1 MSEETVS
8 ASGERAA
15 IGGYLPQF
23 DEFAWFVYL
32 NLINNKLEW
41 IRVADPKAEK
51 LDDIQYATH
60 SELHA
65 YQVKWTIAD
74 AIISFANFTELIPL
88 ITSSWKSLKT
98 NNPSKKV
105 IPHLITN
112 KPVSSHDSLKDK
124 DRDTKIGSFENFLT
138 EVWTKLK
145 SNQAVDAKWNPIIT
159 EFKKA
164 TKLDDNEFDEFVRV
178 FDFQHS
184 YERKRFSVEKAS
196 YSREDKDLI
205 DLSRFLWE
213 NVGSEERNVE
223 FSRGKIIQSI
233 GWSDRFKTVFNHELI
248 VDRQK
253 YQPIQSTIDL
263 LNSKL
268 TEYKSGYLFLQGSPG
283 SGKSTLLN
291 QWSKGLKTRI
301 VRYYAFDFVNPSS
314 HLNFHERGNATH
326 LFFDLVFQLKEAG
339 IYKRDILPY
348 KDLLFLK
355 DVFNEQLKFV
365 GEDFATSGQ
374 QTIII
379 IDGLDHVPREYKSTT
394 NSFLRELPL
403 PTSLPEGVFIILGS
417 QSYDL
422 DDIQQEIKTEFQKGD
437 RTIQIDSLKK
447 EEVYKYISNLNI
459 PVQLSDALK
468 LQIFEKSQ
476 GHPLYLSY
484 LIEKIIESD
493 SIDDTINTF
502 ETIEGSIDNYYRKIW
517 NPIQKEESLIHFLGL
532 IARINGLINLHFV
545 QEWGIDR
552 SVLKSFKE
560 KAKVLFNE
568 TENSL
573 SFFHNSFKQFL
584 LYNTSLN
591 YLTNKFDEEQ
601 NLKYHS
607 QLADYYFK
615 SKVEK
620 SWKQNHHLFRA
631 KQYDKF
637 VSEVTPDN
645 ITAQLL
651 DFRPVEEIKQ
661 DAKLGIEVARQTKNI
676 KTLIRYL
683 FSLAEIE
690 RRQFNI
696 DPASFTE
703 EYLLIG
709 KPDIARNYL
718 RTGNILHCSN
728 AYAFKASRL
737 FIQFGYKSESATLF
751 NLAYPEIITDSGITI
766 DDSHRYE
773 EIRDLLEEWIC
784 TAPYYETTENILSK
798 IENINFSEITRSN
811 RFEEKE
817 ADLHLRLIANLGY
830 ILIDQNK
837 WDDLKTVLEKIGTNE
852 SRERNTLFQLIQY
865 AIEQCLELNDNIR
878 ANEYL
883 SLLTTH
889 FTKKTAKPIGKIY
902 IADLVFKVTQNVD
915 ETLSWIDGIGQPLNL
930 AKDPLGYDE
939 SLDQF
944 IPLIKLNKLL
954 NLCRKGIAIT
964 SAIPSAI
971 KGSDEEVLVE
981 FERMLCLTTQI
992 LADGIIQNSTSGDVT
1007 KRVFPIVRFYYKD
1020 VSHRN
1025 SYWYKLTQAKGQY
1038 FDFLISA
1045 VSLHGT
1051 ENIEALGDH
1060 LFNEFID
1067 NPKYWSTSEQ
1077 RKIIKSLLNNGFNSE
1092 KAKKQLS
1099 SLESSMLE
1107 DRDIDGRVTECVAHS
1122 KVWLILG
1129 ELKIGEKWLKQAIQE
1144 SIGVG
1149 YRKDYQFSTWI
1160 EWLRKIN
1167 LKDPSKATERIKW
1180 FLSHLNH
1187 IKETTEGRAYWNA
1200 SEELLDVSYEHNLND
1215 GLEQTIWQLQNDLV
1229 DFKDSIILF
1238 IKHFV
1243 NRVKNE
1249 DEFRSIVQLY
1259 NGLYMLLA
1267 ESANDSLL
1275 KKILNKGHEILQEK
1289 FLKNYLPVIIS
1300 AINIK
1305 SYQENRHYLLSE
1317 IENFCLENGIIIN
1330 DYYSDFKV
1338 PEKNRKDDSSSS
1350 SNSLT
1355 LKVNHERIDENEVL
1369 KRVENFDDFKNIVQQ
1384 EDQANSYF
1392 NWSKVIDKI
1401 ASSLTSSQINEVANI
1416 VRIGSRKSDF
1426 YAKLSEVA
1434 FENGNSELAESLANK
1449 SLELSSSSGWVKFY
1463 DGGTRINAFNALR
1476 KINSALASAKAFEVF
1491 AHDITSGNYP
1501 SSYIEH
1507 LDDIAPLLSENYVEE
1522 DIWVEV
1528 FGYLQRLMSN
1538 SRPAENLPLFQSI
1551 EKPIS
1556 ETLVD
1561 YLLYLS
1567 KNPVS
1572 LIREESILLLAK
1584 FINQNNEYALAK
1596 LLNEGMDDYTSMDVI
1611 MTLREL
1617 NSPKIKEIKSI
1628 VESLALSK
1636 DYLLRENAKQILNE
1650 LGENIPGSKK
1660 IDLPSIYSLHLQ
1672 EPQRLE
1678 INKEVEIHY
1687 PNVDITNP
1695 RDLIR
1700 PFEFLIRVLSE
1711 ESGID
1716 ESNLIYR
1723 AYSIMKEIGNEK
1735 EWTVEYEKKLRN
1747 HLEAIYLKYSYPR
1760 PRVIT
1765 SRRAIMHVT
1774 NELIDSG
1781 TIDDEKLRDIFI
1793 SYDYAVS
1800 HFNEIE
1806 KPAFIQTIKE
1816 REFGGVG
1823 NDWLERI
1830 GESKRLDESIMGYS
1844 ENFKIIAEYSL
1855 VKNLD
1860 WGSPTEEYMYQ
1871 LAVNDKLDKSENYI
1885 FGSVFHQLSSN
1896 YHNISGGGHFI
1907 IVIRDHRFNRFDLKS
1922 NWIAINP
1929 ALARH
1934 LGWLPEPKKLF
1945 AWKNSKGELMAESI
1959 YWANGNIQMNPRK
1972 DAEVGEGWFVV
1983 VSEIAYKQI
1992 NSIEQ
1997 NLFLQ
2002 KKLVRTKYEDSNLMT
2017 TEFFRINRI

>member
-1 MSEETVS
+1 MNEERVS

-51 LDDIQYATH
+51 LDDIQYSTH

-74 AIISFANFTELIPL
+74 ANISFANFTELIPL
-88 ITSSWKSLKT
+88 ITSSWKNLKT
-98 NNPSKKV
+98 NNPTKKV

-112 KPVSSHDSLKDK
+112 KPVSSHDSLKDEN
-124 DRDTKIGSFENFLT
+124 TKIGSFDNFIA
-138 EVWTKLK
+138 EVWTNLK
-145 SNQAVDAKWNPIIT
+145 ANQAVTAKWNPIIT
-159 EFKKA
+159 EFKKS
-164 TKLDDNEFDEFVRV
+164 TNLDDTEFNEFVRV
-178 FDFQHS
+178 FDFQPN
-184 YERKRFSVEKAS
+184 YEQKKFSVSNTRYFK
-196 YSREDKDLI
+196 EDEDLQQI
-205 DLSRFLWE
+205 SRFIFE
-213 NVGSEERNVE
+213 KVASSERDVQFNRQE
-223 FSRGKIIQSI
+223 IIKEL
-233 GWSDRFKTVFNHELI
+233 GWINRFKTFFNHELI
-248 VDRQK
+248 VDRQR

-263 LNSKL
+263 LNTKL
-268 TEYKSGYLFLQGSPG
+268 TEHKSGYLFLQGGPG

-291 QWSKGLKTRI
+291 QWSKGLKAKI
-301 VRYYAFDFVNPSS
+301 IRYYAFDFVNPSS
-314 HLNFHERGNATH
+314 HLNFHDRGNATY

-348 KDLLFLK
+348 KDLFFLK
-355 DVFNEQLKFV
+355 EVFNEQLKAL
-365 GEDFATSGQ
+365 GDDFTISGQ
-374 QTIII
+374 TTIII
-379 IDGLDHVPREYKSTT
+379 IDGLDHVPREYKLTT
-394 NSFLRELPL
+394 DSFLRVLPL
-403 PTSLPEGVFIILGS
+403 PSSLPEGVLIILGS
-417 QSYDL
+417 QSYNL
-422 DDIQQEIKTEFQKGD
+422 EDIQQEIKTEFLQGD
-437 RTIQIDSLKK
+437 RTIQIHSLKK
-447 EEVYKYISNLNI
+447 EDVLKFVSNLNI
-459 PVQLSDALK
+459 SIQLNETQK
-468 LQIFEKSQ
+468 LQVFEKSQ

-493 SIDDTINTF
+493 LIDDTINSF
-502 ETIEGSIDNYYRKIW
+502 ETIDGSIETYYQKIW
-517 NPIQKEESLIHFLGL
+517 NPIQQEESLIHFLGL
-532 IARINGLINLHFV
+532 VARINGSINLQFV
-545 QEWGIDR
+545 QEWGIER

-560 KAKVLFNE
+560 KSKVLFNE
-568 TENSL
+568 TENLL

-591 YLTNKFDEEQ
+591 YLTNEFDQEE
-601 NLKYHS
+601 NFKYHS
-607 QLADYYFK
+607 QLADYYLK

-620 SWKQNHHLFRA
+620 SWKQNHHLFKA
-631 KQYDKF
+631 QDYDKF

-645 ITAQLL
+645 FTAQLL
-651 DFRPVEEIKQ
+651 DFRPVEEINQ
-661 DAKLGIEVARQTKNI
+661 DAKLGIEVARQTKDIN
-676 KTLIRYL
+676 TLVRYL

-690 RRQFNI
+690 RRQINI

-703 EYLLIG
+703 EYLIIG

-737 FIQFGYKSESATLF
+737 FNQFGYNSESATLF
-751 NLAYPEIITDSGITI
+751 NLAYPEIIADSGITI

-773 EIRDLLEEWIC
+773 EIRDSLEEWIY
-784 TAPYYETTENILSK
+784 TAPYFESTENILSK
-798 IENINFSEITRSN
+798 IENINFSENTRSN

-830 ILIDQNK
+830 SLIDQNK
-837 WDDLKTVLEKIGTNE
+837 WDELKTVLEKIGTSE
-852 SRERNTLFQLIQY
+852 PKERNTLFKLIQY

-883 SLLTTH
+883 SILISQ
-889 FTKKTAKPIGKIY
+889 FTKENAKPIGKIY

-915 ETLSWIDGIGQPLNL
+915 EALSWINGIEQPLNL
-930 AKDPLGYDE
+930 GKDPLGYDG

-944 IPLIKLNKLL
+944 IPLIKVNKLL
-954 NLCRKGIAIT
+954 NLSGKGVPIT

-971 KGSDEEVLVE
+971 KDSDEEVLVE
-981 FERMLCLTTQI
+981 FERMLCITTQI
-992 LADGIIQNSTSGDVT
+992 LADGILKNQISGDVT
-1007 KRVFPIVRFYYKD
+1007 KRAFPIIRFYCKD

-1025 SYWYKLTQAKGQY
+1025 SYWYKLKQAKGQY

-1045 VSLHGT
+1045 VSQHGT
-1051 ENIEALGDH
+1051 ENIESLGDY
-1060 LFNEFID
+1060 LFKEFAD

-1077 RKIIKSLLNNGFNSE
+1077 RKITESLLNNGFNSE
-1092 KAKKQLS
+1092 KAKKLLS

-1107 DRDIDGRVTECVAHS
+1107 DRDIDGRITECVAHS

-1149 YRKDYQFSTWI
+1149 YRKDYQFSAWI

-1167 LKDPSKATERIKW
+1167 LKDPSKAIERIKW

-1215 GLEQTIWQLQNDLV
+1215 GLEQTIWQLENDLI
-1229 DFKDSIILF
+1229 DFKDSITLF

-1249 DEFRSIVQLY
+1249 YEFRSIIQLY
-1259 NGLYMLLA
+1259 NGLYILLD
-1267 ESANDSLL
+1267 ESTNASLL
-1275 KKILNKGHEILQEK
+1275 KTILNKGHEILQEK
-1289 FLKNYLPVIIS
+1289 FLENYLPIIIS

-1305 SYQENRHYLLSE
+1305 SYEENRHFLLSE
-1317 IENFCLENGIIIN
+1317 IENFCSEKGIKIN

-1338 PEKNRKDDSSSS
+1338 PQKNRKDDSSSS

-1355 LKVNHERIDENEVL
+1355 LKENHERIDESEVIN
-1369 KRVENFDDFKNIVQQ
+1369 RVENFDDFKNIVQK

-1401 ASSLTSSQINEVANI
+1401 TSSRTSSQINEVSDI
-1416 VRIGSRKSDF
+1416 VRIGGRKSDF

-1434 FENGNSELAESLANK
+1434 FENGNSDLAESLANK
-1449 SLELSSSSGWVKFY
+1449 SLELSSESGWVKFY
-1463 DGGTRINAFNALR
+1463 DGGTRINAFHALR
-1476 KINSALASAKAFEVF
+1476 KVNSALASAKAFEVF
-1491 AHDITSGNYP
+1491 AHDISSGNYP

-1507 LDDIAPLLSENYVEE
+1507 LDDIVPLITENYVEGE
-1522 DIWVEV
+1522 IWVEV

-1538 SRPAENLPLFQSI
+1538 SRPAENLPLLQSI

-1584 FINQNNEYALAK
+1584 YINQNNDYALAQ
-1596 LLNEGMDDYTSMDVI
+1596 LLNGRINDYTSMDVI

-1617 NSPKIKEIKSI
+1617 NSSKIKEVKSI
-1628 VESLALSK
+1628 IQNLALSK
-1636 DYLLRENAKQILNE
+1636 DYLQRENAKQILNE
-1650 LGENIPGSKK
+1650 LGEDIPASKN
-1660 IDLPSIYSLHLQ
+1660 IDLPSVYSLHLP
-1672 EPQRLE
+1672 EPQTLE
-1678 INKEVEIHY
+1678 INKEVGPYY

-1700 PFEFLIRVLSE
+1700 PFEFLIRVLSK

-1723 AYSIMKEIGNEK
+1723 AYSIMKEIGNKE
-1735 EWTVEYEKKLRN
+1735 EWTEEYEKKLRN
-1747 HLEAIYLKYSYPR
+1747 HLEEISLKYSYPR
-1760 PRVIT
+1760 PRVIVA
-1765 SRRAIMHVT
+1765 RRAIMHVT

-1793 SYDYAVS
+1793 SHDYAVS
-1800 HFNEIE
+1800 HFNEME
-1806 KPAFIQTIKE
+1806 KPEFIQTIKE
-1816 REFGGVG
+1816 RDFGGVG
-1823 NDWLERI
+1823 NDWIERI
-1830 GESKRLDESIMGYS
+1830 GESKRLNESLLCYN
-1844 ENFKIIAEYSL
+1844 ETFKIIAEYNQ

-1860 WGSPTEEYMYQ
+1860 WGSPTQEYMYQ
-1871 LAVNDKLDKSENYI
+1871 LAVNDKLDRTENYI
-1885 FGSVFHQLSSN
+1885 FGSVFHHLSTN

-1907 IVIRDHRFNRFDLKS
+1907 IVIRDQRFDRFDIKS

-1934 LGWLPEPKKLF
+1934 LGWLPEPRKLF

-1983 VSEIAYKQI
+1983 VSETAYKQI

-1997 NLFLQ
+1997 KLFLQ
-2002 KKLVRTKYEDSNLMT
+2002 KKLVRTKYDNSILMT
-2017 TEFFRINRI
+2017 REIFNTDKI

>member
-1 MSEETVS
+1 MKEEFIS

-51 LDDIQYATH
+51 LDDIQYSTH

-65 YQVKWTIAD
+65 YQVKWTIAE
-74 AIISFANFTELIPL
+74 ANISFANFTELIPL
-88 ITSSWKSLKT
+88 ITSSWKNLKT
-98 NNPSKKV
+98 KNPSKKV

-112 KPVSSHDSLKDK
+112 KPVSSHDSLKDGK
-124 DRDTKIGSFENFLT
+124 TKTGSFENFIA
-138 EVWTKLK
+138 EVWTNLK
-145 SNQAVDAKWNPIIT
+145 TNQAVDAKWNPIIA
-159 EFKKA
+159 EFKKK
-164 TKLDDNEFDEFVRV
+164 TNLEDTVFEEFVRV
-178 FDFQHS
+178 FDFQPN
-184 YERKRFSVEKAS
+184 YEQKKFSVSNARYFK
-196 YSREDKDLI
+196 EDEDLQQI
-205 DLSRFLWE
+205 SRFIIE
-213 NVGSEERNVE
+213 KVASSERHVQFNRQE
-223 FSRGKIIQSI
+223 IIKEL
-233 GWSDRFKTVFNHELI
+233 GWTDRFKTSFNHELI
-248 VDRQK
+248 VDRQR

-263 LNSKL
+263 LNTKL
-268 TEYKSGYLFLQGSPG
+268 TEHKSGYLFLQGGPG

-314 HLNFHERGNATH
+314 HLNFHDRGNATY

-348 KDLLFLK
+348 KDLYFLK
-355 DVFNEQLKFV
+355 EVFNEQLQAV
-365 GEDFATSGQ
+365 GDDFATSGQ
-374 QTIII
+374 TTIII
-379 IDGLDHVPREYKSTT
+379 IDGLDHVPREYKLTT
-394 NSFLRELPL
+394 DSFLRALPL
-403 PTSLPEGVFIILGS
+403 PSSLPEGVFIILGS
-417 QSYDL
+417 QSYNL

-447 EEVYKYISNLNI
+447 EEVYKYISNLNVSI
-459 PVQLSDALK
+459 QLSDTQQ

-493 SIDDTINTF
+493 LVDDTINSF
-502 ETIEGSIDNYYRKIW
+502 ETIDGSIETYYQKIW
-517 NPIQKEESLIHFLGL
+517 NPIQQEESLIRFLGL
-532 IARINGLINLHFV
+532 IARINGSINLQFV

-568 TENSL
+568 TQNSL
-573 SFFHNSFKQFL
+573 SFFHNSFKQFIL
-584 LYNTSLN
+584 SHTSLN
-591 YLTNKFDEEQ
+591 YLTDEFDQEE

-607 QLADYYFK
+607 QLANYYLK

-631 KQYDKF
+631 KEYDNF
-637 VSEVTPDN
+637 ISEVTPEN
-645 ITAQLL
+645 FTAQLL

-661 DAKLGIEVARQTKNI
+661 DAKLGIEVARQTKDI
-676 KTLIRYL
+676 STLVRYL

-690 RRQFNI
+690 KREYNI
-696 DPASFTE
+696 DPATFTE
-703 EYLLIG
+703 TYLLIG

-718 RTGNILHCSN
+718 RTGNVLHCSN
-728 AYAFKASRL
+728 TYAFKASRL
-737 FIQFGYKSESATLF
+737 FIQFGHNSEGATLF

-773 EIRDLLEEWIC
+773 EIRDTLEEWIY
-784 TAPYYETTENILSK
+784 TAPYFETTENILSK
-798 IENINFSEITRSN
+798 IDNIEFSENTSSN

-830 ILIDQNK
+830 SLIDQNK
-837 WDDLKTVLEKIGTNE
+837 WDDLKTVLERIGTTE
-852 SRERNTLFQLIQY
+852 SNERNTLFQLIQY
-865 AIEQCLELNDNIR
+865 TIEQCLDLNENSR

-883 SLLTTH
+883 SNLTNH
-889 FTKKTAKPIGKIY
+889 FTKEKTKPIGKIY
-902 IADLVFKVTQNVD
+902 IADLVFKVTRNID
-915 ETLSWIDGIGQPLNL
+915 EALSWIDGIEQPLNID
-930 AKDPLGYDE
+930 KNRMDYDG
-939 SLDQF
+939 SLEPF
-944 IPLIKLNKLL
+944 VPLIKLNKLL
-954 NLCRKGIAIT
+954 NLCGKGIFIT

-981 FERMLCLTTQI
+981 FERMLCLTAQI
-992 LADGIIQNSTSGDVT
+992 LTDRNTSADIT
-1007 KRVFPIVRFYYKD
+1007 KRAIPIIRFYYKD

-1025 SYWYKLTQAKGQY
+1025 RYWYKLTQTKGKY

-1045 VSLHGT
+1045 VSEHGI
-1051 ENIEALGDH
+1051 ENIEALGEY
-1060 LFNEFID
+1060 LFNEFSV
-1067 NPKYWSTSEQ
+1067 NSKYWSTSDQ
-1077 RKIIKSLLNNGFNSE
+1077 RKIIESLINNGFNSN
-1092 KAKKQLS
+1092 KAKTQMS
-1099 SLESSMLE
+1099 SIESSMLE
-1107 DRDIDGRVTECVAHS
+1107 NRDIDGRVTECVAHS
-1122 KVWLILG
+1122 KVWLILK
-1129 ELKIGEKWLKQAIQE
+1129 EFEIGKKWLKQAIQE

-1187 IKETTEGRAYWNA
+1187 IKETTERAYWNA

-1215 GLEQTIWQLQNDLV
+1215 GLEQTIWQLENDLV
-1229 DFKDSIILF
+1229 DFKDSIALF
-1238 IKHFV
+1238 VKYFV

-1259 NGLYMLLA
+1259 NGLYLLLA
-1267 ESANDSLL
+1267 ESANASLL
-1275 KKILNKGHEILQEK
+1275 KEILNKGHEILQEHFIEK
-1289 FLKNYLPVIIS
+1289 YLPAIIS
-1300 AINIK
+1300 SINIK
-1305 SYQENRHYLLSE
+1305 SYEENRHYLLSE
-1317 IENFCLENGIIIN
+1317 IENFCSGNEIKIN

-1355 LKVNHERIDENEVL
+1355 LKESHDRIEESEVL
-1369 KRVENFDDFKNIVQQ
+1369 KRVENFDDFKKIVEE
-1384 EDQANSYF
+1384 EDQTNSYF

-1401 ASSLTSSQINEVANI
+1401 APSLTSLQINEVANI
-1416 VRIGSRKSDF
+1416 LRIGSRKSDF

-1434 FENGNSELAESLANK
+1434 FEIGDRELAESLANK
-1449 SLELSSSSGWVKFY
+1449 SLELSSGSGWIKYY
-1463 DGGTRINAFNALR
+1463 DGGTRINAFNAL
-1476 KINSALASAKAFEVF
+1476 KKVNSVLASAKAFEVF
-1491 AHDITSGNYP
+1491 AHDISSGNYP
-1501 SSYIEH
+1501 ASYIEH
-1507 LDDIAPLLSENYVEE
+1507 LDDIVPLLTENYVEE
-1522 DIWVEV
+1522 EIWVEV

-1538 SRPAENLPLFQSI
+1538 SKPAENLPLLQSI

-1567 KNPVS
+1567 ENSVS

-1584 FINQNNEYALAK
+1584 CLNQNNDYALAQ
-1596 LLNEGMDDYTSMDVI
+1596 LLSGKMNDYTSMDVI

-1617 NSPKIKEIKSI
+1617 NSAKIKEVKSI
-1628 VESLALSK
+1628 AQNLALSR
-1636 DYLLRENAKQILNE
+1636 DYLIQENAKQILNE
-1650 LGENIPGSKK
+1650 LGEDIPVSKNIA
-1660 IDLPSIYSLHLQ
+1660 LPSVYSLHLPR
-1672 EPQRLE
+1672 PQTLE
-1678 INKEVEIHY
+1678 FNKEVDPYY

-1700 PFEFLIRVLSE
+1700 PFEFLIRVLSK
-1711 ESGID
+1711 ESGIE

-1723 AYSIMKEIGNEK
+1723 AYSIMKEIGNKE
-1735 EWTVEYEKKLRN
+1735 EWTVEYEQKLRN
-1747 HLEAIYLKYSYPR
+1747 HLEEISLNYSYPR
-1760 PRVIT
+1760 PRVIV
-1765 SRRAIMHVT
+1765 SRRAIMYVA
-1774 NELIDSG
+1774 NELIHSG
-1781 TIDDEKLRDIFI
+1781 TIDDVKLRDIFT
-1793 SYDYAVS
+1793 SHDYAVS

-1806 KPAFIQTIKE
+1806 KPEFIQTIKE
-1816 REFGGVG
+1816 RDFGGVG
-1823 NDWLERI
+1823 NDWLDKI
-1830 GESKRLDESIMGYS
+1830 DESKRLSESLLSYN
-1844 ENFKIIAEYSL
+1844 ENFKIIAEYNL

-1860 WGSPTEEYMYQ
+1860 WGSPSEEYMYQ
-1871 LAVNDKLDKSENYI
+1871 VAVNDKLDKKENYI

-1896 YHNISGGGHFI
+1896 YHNIIGGGHFI
-1907 IVIRDHRFNRFDLKS
+1907 IVIRDHRFDRFDIKS

-1929 ALARH
+1929 ALAMH
-1934 LGWLPEPKKLF
+1934 LNWIPEPTKLF
-1945 AWKNSKGELMAESI
+1945 AWKNSKGELMAKSI
-1959 YWANGNIQMNPRK
+1959 YWSNGNIQMNPRK

-1983 VSEIAYKQI
+1983 VSESAFQEI
-1992 NSIEQ
+1992 NLIEQ

-2002 KKLVRTKYEDSNLMT
+2002 KKLVRTKYEDSTLLTKEIFNVDKIQL
-2017 TEFFRINRI
+2017 

>member
-1 MSEETVS
+1 MSQSTVS
-8 ASGERAA
+8 ATGERAA

-32 NLINNKLEW
+32 NLINEKLEW
-41 IRVADPKAEK
+41 IRISDPIAEK
-51 LDDIQYATH
+51 LDDIQYLTT

-74 AIISFANFTELIPL
+74 ATMSFANFIELIPL

-98 NNPSKKV
+98 NNPNKKV

-112 KPVSSHDSLKDK
+112 KPVSSHDSLKD
-124 DRDTKIGSFENFLT
+124 RDTKIGSFENFLA

-145 SNQAVDAKWNPIIT
+145 SNRVVDAKWNPIIA
-159 EFKKA
+159 EFKKVA
-164 TKLDDNEFDEFVRV
+164 KLNNNEFDEFVRV
-178 FDFQHS
+178 FDFRPN
-184 YERKRFSVEKAS
+184 YEQKKFSVNNTRFSK
-196 YSREDKDLI
+196 EDEDLQQI
-205 DLSRFLWE
+205 SRFIIE
-213 NVGSEERNVE
+213 KVASPEISIQ
-223 FSRGKIIQSI
+223 FSRQEIIKEL
-233 GWSDRFKTVFNHELI
+233 GWAERFKTVFNHELI
-248 VDRQK
+248 VDRQR

-268 TEYKSGYLFLQGSPG
+268 TEYRSGYLFLQGSPG

-291 QWSKGLKTRI
+291 QWSKGLKKRI

-422 DDIQQEIKTEFQKGD
+422 DDIQHEIKIEFQKGD
-437 RTIQIDSLKK
+437 RTIPIDSLKK
-447 EEVYKYISNLNI
+447 EEVYKYISNLNVSI
-459 PVQLSDALK
+459 QLSDAQK
-468 LQIFEKSQ
+468 LLVFEKSQ

-484 LIEKIIESD
+484 LIEKIVESD

-502 ETIEGSIDNYYRKIW
+502 ETIDGSIDTYYRKIW
-517 NPIQKEESLIHFLGL
+517 NPIQQEENLIHFLGL
-532 IARINGLINLHFV
+532 IVRINGSINIQFV
-545 QEWGIDR
+545 QEWGIER

-560 KAKVLFNE
+560 NAKVLFNE
-568 TENSL
+568 TKNTL
-573 SFFHNSFKQFL
+573 AFFHNSFKQFL
-584 LYNTSLN
+584 LYHTSLN
-591 YLTNKFDEEQ
+591 YLTNEFDQEE

-607 QLADYYFK
+607 QLADFYLK

-620 SWKQNHHLFRA
+620 SWKQNHHLFQA
-631 KQYDKF
+631 QQYDKF

-645 ITAQLL
+645 FTAQLL

-661 DAKLGIEVARQTKNI
+661 DAKLGIEVARQTKDINI
-676 KTLIRYL
+676 LIRYL

-703 EYLLIG
+703 EYLIIG

-728 AYAFKASRL
+728 AYAFKASSL
-737 FIQFGYKSESATLF
+737 FIQFGFNSESATLF
-751 NLAYPEIITDSGITI
+751 NLAYPEIIDDSGITI
-766 DDSHRYE
+766 DDSHRYV
-773 EIRDLLEEWIC
+773 EIRDSLEKWIY
-784 TAPYYETTENILSK
+784 TAPYFESTENILSK
-798 IENINFSEITRSN
+798 IENINFSENTRSN

-817 ADLHLRLIANLGY
+817 ADLHLCLIANLGY
-830 ILIDQNK
+830 SLIDQNK
-837 WDDLKTVLEKIGTNE
+837 WDELKTVLEKIGTNE
-852 SRERNTLFQLIQY
+852 SRGRNALFQLIQY

-883 SLLTTH
+883 SFLTTH

-930 AKDPLGYDE
+930 GKDSLGYDG

-954 NLCRKGIAIT
+954 NLSGKGVSIT

-971 KGSDEEVLVE
+971 KDSDEEVLVE
-981 FERMLCLTTQI
+981 FERMLCITTQI
-992 LADGIIQNSTSGDVT
+992 LADGIVKNQISGDVT
-1007 KRVFPIVRFYYKD
+1007 KRAFPIIRFYYKD

-1045 VSLHGT
+1045 VSQHGI
-1051 ENIEALGDH
+1051 ENIEALGDL
-1060 LFNEFID
+1060 LFKEFAAK
-1067 NPKYWSTSEQ
+1067 PKYWSTSEQ

-1092 KAKKQLS
+1092 KAKKLLS
-1099 SLESSMLE
+1099 SLETSMLE
-1107 DRDIDGRVTECVAHS
+1107 DRDIDGRVSECVAHS

-1129 ELKIGEKWLKQAIQE
+1129 ELEIGEKWLKQAIQE
-1144 SIGVG
+1144 TIGVG

-1180 FLSHLNH
+1180 FLSHLQH
-1187 IKETTEGRAYWNA
+1187 IKETTEGKAYWYA
-1200 SEELLDVSYEHNLND
+1200 SEELLDVSFEHNFSD
-1215 GLEQTIWQLQNDLV
+1215 GLEQTIWQLENDLI
-1229 DFKDSIILF
+1229 DFKDSITLF

-1243 NRVKNE
+1243 NRVKDE
-1249 DEFRSIVQLY
+1249 DEFRSIIQLY
-1259 NGLYMLLA
+1259 NGLYLLLT
-1267 ESANDSLL
+1267 ESANASLL
-1275 KKILNKGHEILQEK
+1275 KAILNKGYEILLEK
-1289 FLKNYLPVIIS
+1289 LFDNYLPVIIS

-1305 SYQENRHYLLSE
+1305 SYEENRHFLLSE
-1317 IENFCLENGIIIN
+1317 IENFCSKNGIKIN
-1330 DYYSDFKV
+1330 DYYSDFSV
-1338 PEKNRKDDSSSS
+1338 PEKNRKDNSSSL

-1355 LKVNHERIDENEVL
+1355 LKESHERIDESEVL
-1369 KRVENFDDFKNIVQQ
+1369 KRVENFDDFKKILQQ
-1384 EDQANSYF
+1384 EDQGNSYF
-1392 NWSKVIDKI
+1392 NWAKVIDKI
-1401 ASSLTSSQINEVANI
+1401 ASSLTSSQIYELSNTVS
-1416 VRIGSRKSDF
+1416 VGGRKSDF

-1434 FENGNSELAESLANK
+1434 IEIGNCDLAESLANK
-1449 SLELSSSSGWVKFY
+1449 SLELSSESGWVKFY
-1463 DGGTRINAFNALR
+1463 DGGTRINAFNAL
-1476 KINSALASAKAFEVF
+1476 KKVNSALASSKAFEVF
-1491 AHDITSGNYP
+1491 AHDISSGNYP

-1507 LDDIAPLLSENYVEE
+1507 LDDIAPLLTENYVEE
-1522 DIWVEV
+1522 DVWVEV

-1538 SRPAENLPLFQSI
+1538 SRPAENLPLLKSI

-1556 ETLVD
+1556 ESLVD

-1584 FINQNNEYALAK
+1584 YINQNNDYVLAQILK
-1596 LLNEGMDDYTSMDVI
+1596 GRMDDYISMDVI
-1611 MTLREL
+1611 ISLREL
-1617 NSPKIKEIKSI
+1617 NSSKIKDVKSI
-1628 VESLALSK
+1628 IQNLALSK
-1636 DYLLRENAKQILNE
+1636 DYLLRKSAKQILNE
-1650 LGENIPGSKK
+1650 LGECIPASTN
-1660 IDLPSIYSLHLQ
+1660 IDLPSVYSLHLP
-1672 EPQRLE
+1672 EPQTLE
-1678 INKEVEIHY
+1678 INKEVDHYY
-1687 PNVDITNP
+1687 PNVDINNP
-1695 RDLIR
+1695 NDLIS
-1700 PFEFLIRVLSE
+1700 PFKYLISILSK
-1711 ESGID
+1711 ESGIP

-1723 AYSIMKEIGNEK
+1723 VYSIMQEIGNK
-1735 EWTVEYEKKLRN
+1735 DEWTVEYEKKLRN
-1747 HLEAIYLKYSYPR
+1747 HLEEIYLKYSYPR

-1765 SRRAIMHVT
+1765 SRRAIMHVI
-1774 NELIDSG
+1774 NELIDSN
-1781 TIDDEKLRDIFI
+1781 TIDDANLQDIFI
-1793 SYDYAVS
+1793 SQDYAVS
-1800 HFNEIE
+1800 HFIEIE
-1806 KPAFIQTIKE
+1806 KPNFIQTIKE
-1816 REFGGVG
+1816 SEFGGVG
-1823 NDWLERI
+1823 NNWLDRI
-1830 GESKRLDESIMGYS
+1830 DESKRLFESLLSY
-1844 ENFKIIAEYSL
+1844 NKTFKIIAEYSQ

-1860 WGSPTEEYMYQ
+1860 WGSPTEEYMCQ
-1871 LAVNDKLDKSENYI
+1871 LAVNDKLDKSENYV

-1896 YHNISGGGHFI
+1896 YHNISVDGHFI
-1907 IVIRDHRFNRFDLKS
+1907 IVLRDHRFNRFDIKS
-1922 NWIAINP
+1922 KWIAINP
-1929 ALARH
+1929 VLARY
-1934 LGWLPEPKKLF
+1934 LGWIPDQTKLF
-1945 AWKNSKGELMAESI
+1945 AWKNSKDELMAESI
-1959 YWANGNIQMNPRK
+1959 YWSNGNIQMTPRK
-1972 DAEVGEGWFVV
+1972 DSEVGEGWFVV
-1983 VSEIAYKQI
+1983 VSEAAYSQI
-1992 NSIEQ
+1992 NLLSQ

-2002 KKLVRTKYEDSNLMT
+2002 KKLVRTKYEDSKLKT
-2017 TEFFRINRI
+2017 TEITQINKL

>member
-32 NLINNKLEW
+32 NLINEKLEW
-41 IRVADPKAEK
+41 IRVSDPKAEK
-51 LDDIQYATH
+51 LDDIQYSTH

-74 AIISFANFTELIPL
+74 ANISFANFIQLIPL
-88 ITSSWKSLKT
+88 ITSSWKSLKG
-98 NNPSKKV
+98 NNQSKKV

-112 KPVSSHDSLKDK
+112 KPVSSHDSLKDGS
-124 DRDTKIGSFENFLT
+124 TKIGSFENFIN

-145 SNQAVDAKWNPIIT
+145 SNQPIDAKWNPIIT
-159 EFKKA
+159 EFQKA
-164 TKLDDNEFDEFVRV
+164 TNLDDTEFDEFIRV

-213 NVGSEERNVE
+213 QAGSEERNVE
-223 FSRGKIIQSI
+223 FSRGKVIQSI
-233 GWSDRFKTVFNHELI
+233 GWTDRFKTFFNHELI
-248 VDRQK
+248 VDRQR

-268 TEYKSGYLFLQGSPG
+268 AEHKSGYLFLQGSPG

-314 HLNFHERGNATH
+314 HLNFYERGNATH

-348 KDLLFLK
+348 RDLLFLK
-355 DVFNEQLKFV
+355 DVFKEQLKAVGDEFV
-365 GEDFATSGQ
+365 TSGQ

-379 IDGLDHVPREYKSTT
+379 IDGLDHVPREYKLTT
-394 NSFLRELPL
+394 DSFLRALPL
-403 PTSLPEGVFIILGS
+403 PASLPEGVFIILGS

-447 EEVYKYISNLNI
+447 EEVYKYISNLNVSI
-459 PVQLSDALK
+459 QLNDAQK

-493 SIDDTINTF
+493 SVDDTINSF
-502 ETIEGSIDNYYRKIW
+502 ETIDGSIETYYQKIW
-517 NPIQKEESLIHFLGL
+517 NPIQQEEKLIHFLGL
-532 IARINGLINLHFV
+532 IARINGSINIQFV
-545 QEWGIDR
+545 QEWGIER

-568 TENSL
+568 TENYL

-584 LYNTSLN
+584 LYHTALN
-591 YLTNKFDEEQ
+591 YLTNEFDQEE
-601 NLKYHS
+601 NLKYHI
-607 QLADYYFK
+607 QLADYYLK

-620 SWKQNHHLFRA
+620 SWKQNHHLFQA

-637 VSEVTPDN
+637 VSEVTPD
-645 ITAQLL
+645 IFTAQLL

-661 DAKLGIEVARQTKNI
+661 DAKLGIEVARQTKDIN
-676 KTLIRYL
+676 TLVRYL

-703 EYLLIG
+703 EYLVIG

-737 FIQFGYKSESATLF
+737 FIQFGYNSEGATLF

-766 DDSHRYE
+766 DDTHRYE
-773 EIRDLLEEWIC
+773 EIRDTLEEWIY
-784 TAPYYETTENILSK
+784 ASPHFETTENILLK
-798 IENINFSEITRSN
+798 IENIIFSENTRSN

-817 ADLHLRLIANLGY
+817 ADLQLRLIANLGY
-830 ILIDQNK
+830 SLIDQNK
-837 WDDLKTVLEKIGTNE
+837 WDDLKTLLEKIGTTE
-852 SRERNTLFQLIQY
+852 PKDRNTLFHLIQY
-865 AIEQCLELNDNIR
+865 AIQQCLELNDNSR

-883 SLLTTH
+883 SILTNH
-889 FTKKTAKPIGKIY
+889 FTKEESKPISKIY

-915 ETLSWIDGIGQPLNL
+915 ETLNWIDGIEQPLNID
-930 AKDPLGYDE
+930 KHRMDYDG
-939 SLDQF
+939 SLDPF

-954 NLCRKGIAIT
+954 NLCGKGVAIT
-964 SAIPSAI
+964 SAIPSAV

-981 FERMLCLTTQI
+981 FQRMLCLTTQI
-992 LADGIIQNSTSGDVT
+992 LTYRNTFGDVT
-1007 KRVFPIVRFYYKD
+1007 KRALPILRFYYKD

-1025 SYWYKLTQAKGQY
+1025 SYWYKLTQAKGKY

-1045 VSLHGT
+1045 VSQHDTDNL
-1051 ENIEALGDH
+1051 EALGDYF
-1060 LFNEFID
+1060 FNEFAV
-1067 NPKYWSTSEQ
+1067 NCKYWSSSDQ
-1077 RKIIKSLLNNGFNSE
+1077 RKIIESLINNGFNSD
-1092 KAKKQLS
+1092 KAKAQLLG
-1099 SLESSMLE
+1099 LEVSMLE
-1107 DRDIDGRVTECVAHS
+1107 NRDIDGRVAECFAHS
-1122 KVWLILG
+1122 KVWFILG
-1129 ELKIGEKWLKQAIQE
+1129 ELEIGEKWLKQAIQE

-1160 EWLRKIN
+1160 EWVRKIN

-1187 IKETTEGRAYWNA
+1187 IKETTEGKAYWHA
-1200 SEELLDVSYEHNLND
+1200 SEELLDVSYEHNLNN
-1215 GLEQTIWQLQNDLV
+1215 GLEQTIWQLENNLV
-1229 DFKDSIILF
+1229 DFTDSITLLV
-1238 IKHFV
+1238 KHFV
-1243 NRVKNE
+1243 NRSKNE

-1259 NGLYMLLA
+1259 TGMYMLLA
-1267 ESANDSLL
+1267 ESANTSLL
-1275 KKILNKGHEILQEK
+1275 KTILKKGYEILQEV
-1289 FLKNYLPVIIS
+1289 FLVNYLPAIIS
-1300 AINIK
+1300 SITTK
-1305 SYQENRHYLLSE
+1305 TYEENRYNLLSE
-1317 IENFCLENGIIIN
+1317 IETFCSENGIRIN
-1330 DYYSDFKV
+1330 NYYTGFKV
-1338 PEKNRKDDSSSS
+1338 PEKSRKDDSSSS
-1350 SNSLT
+1350 TNSLI
-1355 LKVNHERIDENEVL
+1355 LKQNHERIDESEVL

-1392 NWSKVIDKI
+1392 NWSNVIDKI
-1401 ASSLTSSQINEVANI
+1401 ASSLTSLQINEVANI

-1426 YAKLSEVA
+1426 YAKLSKVA
-1434 FENGNSELAESLANK
+1434 FENGHSELAESLANK
-1449 SLELSSSSGWVKFY
+1449 SLEFSSSSGWVKFY
-1463 DGGTRINAFNALR
+1463 DGGTRIHAFNALR
-1476 KINSALASAKAFEVF
+1476 KINPALASARAFEVF
-1491 AHDITSGNYP
+1491 AHDISSSNYP
-1501 SSYIEH
+1501 SSFIEH
-1507 LDDIAPLLSENYVEE
+1507 LDDIVPLLTENYVEE
-1522 DIWVEV
+1522 EIWVEV

-1538 SRPAENLPLFQSI
+1538 SKPAEDLPLLQSI

-1584 FINQNNEYALAK
+1584 YIDQNNYYALAQ
-1596 LLNEGMDDYTSMDVI
+1596 LLNRRMNDYTSMDVI

-1617 NSPKIKEIKSI
+1617 NSPKIKEVKSI
-1628 VESLALSK
+1628 VQNVALSK
-1636 DYLLRENAKQILNE
+1636 DYLLRENAKQILND
-1650 LGENIPGSKK
+1650 LGEDIPASK
-1660 IDLPSIYSLHLQ
+1660 IFDLPIVYSLHLP
-1672 EPQRLE
+1672 EPQTLE
-1678 INKEVEIHY
+1678 INKEVDPYY
-1687 PNVDITNP
+1687 PNINLNNP
-1695 RDLIR
+1695 KDLIR

-1723 AYSIMKEIGNEK
+1723 VYSIMKEIGNKE

-1747 HLEAIYLKYSYPR
+1747 HLEEISLKYSYLR
-1760 PRVIT
+1760 PRVIVA
-1765 SRRAIMHVT
+1765 RRAIMHIT
-1774 NELIDSG
+1774 NELMDSG
-1781 TIDDEKLRDIFI
+1781 TIDDEKLQNIFI
-1793 SYDYAVS
+1793 SHDYTVS

-1806 KPAFIQTIKE
+1806 KPEFIQKIEE
-1816 REFGGVG
+1816 RDFGGVG

-1830 GESKRLDESIMGYS
+1830 GESKRLNESLLSYNES
-1844 ENFKIIAEYSL
+1844 FKIIAEYNQ

-1896 YHNISGGGHFI
+1896 YHNISRGGHFI
-1907 IVIRDHRFNRFDLKS
+1907 IVIRDHRFDRFDLKS

-1929 ALARH
+1929 TLARH

-1945 AWKNSKGELMAESI
+1945 AWKNSKGELMTESI

-2017 TEFFRINRI
+2017 TEFFKINRI

>member
-1 MSEETVS
+1 MNEDKVS

-32 NLINNKLEW
+32 NLINNELEW

-51 LDDIQYATH
+51 LDDIQYSTH

-74 AIISFANFTELIPL
+74 ANISFANFIELIPL
-88 ITSSWKSLKT
+88 ISGSWKTLKT

-112 KPVSSHDSLKDK
+112 KTVSSHDSLKVG
-124 DRDTKIGSFENFLT
+124 DTKIGSFETFLT
-138 EVWTKLK
+138 EVWNKLQ
-145 SNQAVDAKWNPIIT
+145 SNQKVEAKWNPIIA
-159 EFKKA
+159 ELKKT
-164 TKLDDNEFDEFVRV
+164 TKLGDSDFDEFVRV
-178 FDFQHS
+178 FDFQYS
-184 YERKRFSVEKAS
+184 YERRRFSVEKAF
-196 YSREDKDLI
+196 YSTEDRDLI

-213 NVGSEERNVE
+213 QAGGEERNVE
-223 FSRGKIIQSI
+223 FSRGSLIDKI
-233 GWSDRFKTVFNHELI
+233 GWRDRFKTVFNHELI
-248 VDRQK
+248 VDRQR

-268 TEYKSGYLFLQGSPG
+268 AEHKSGYLFLKGSPG

-291 QWSKGLKTRI
+291 QWSKGLKARI

-314 HLNFHERGNATH
+314 DRNFYERGNATH
-326 LFFDLVFQLKEAG
+326 LFFDLVFQLKDAG

-348 KDLLFLK
+348 KDILFLK
-355 DVFNEQLKFV
+355 EVFKEQLKAV
-365 GEDFATSGQ
+365 GDEFAASGQ
-374 QTIII
+374 TTIII
-379 IDGLDHVPREYKSTT
+379 IDGLDHVPREYKLTAD
-394 NSFLRELPL
+394 SFLRSLPL
-403 PTSLPEGVFIILGS
+403 PASIPEGVFIILGS

-422 DDIQQEIKTEFQKGD
+422 DDIQQEIKTEFQIGD

-447 EEVYKYISNLNI
+447 EEVYKYISNLNVSI
-459 PVQLSDALK
+459 QLSDTQK
-468 LQIFEKSQ
+468 LQVFEKSQ

-493 SIDDTINTF
+493 SIDDTINSF
-502 ETIEGSIDNYYRKIW
+502 ETIDGSIETYYQKIW
-517 NPIQKEESLIHFLGL
+517 NPIQQEGSLIHFLGL
-532 IARINGLINLHFV
+532 IARINGSINLQFV

-584 LYNTSLN
+584 LSHTSLN
-591 YLTNKFDEEQ
+591 YLTTEFDQEET
-601 NLKYHS
+601 LKYHS
-607 QLADYYFK
+607 QLADYYLK
-615 SKVEK
+615 SKIEK

-645 ITAQLL
+645 FTTQLL

-661 DAKLGIEVARQTKNI
+661 DAKLGIEVARQTKDVS
-676 KTLIRYL
+676 TLVKYL

-690 RRQFNI
+690 RREFNI

-703 EYLLIG
+703 KYLVIG

-718 RTGNILHCSN
+718 RTGNVLHCGN

-737 FIQFGYKSESATLF
+737 FIQFGHNSEGATLF

-773 EIRDLLEEWIC
+773 EIRDTLEEWIY
-784 TAPYYETTENILSK
+784 TAPYFETTENILSK
-798 IENINFSEITRSN
+798 IENIEFSENTRSN

-817 ADLHLRLIANLGY
+817 EDLHLRLIANLGY
-830 ILIDQNK
+830 SLIDQNK
-837 WDDLKTVLEKIGTNE
+837 WDDVKTVLEKIGKTKP
-852 SRERNTLFQLIQY
+852 RERNTLFQLIQY
-865 AIEQCLELNDNIR
+865 AIEQCLELNDNSR

-883 SLLTTH
+883 SILTNH
-889 FTKKTAKPIGKIY
+889 FTKEESKPIGKIY
-902 IADLVFKVTQNVD
+902 IADLVFKVTQNID
-915 ETLSWIDGIGQPLNL
+915 ETLSWIDGIEQPLNID
-930 AKDPLGYDE
+930 KNRMDYDG
-939 SLDQF
+939 SLEPF

-954 NLCRKGIAIT
+954 NLCGKGIAIT

-971 KGSDEEVLVE
+971 KGSEEEVLVE
-981 FERMLCLTTQI
+981 FERMLCITTQI
-992 LADGIIQNSTSGDVT
+992 LADGILKNQASGDVT
-1007 KRVFPIVRFYYKD
+1007 KRTFPIVRFYYKN

-1025 SYWYKLTQAKGQY
+1025 SYWYKLKQAKEKY

-1045 VSLHGT
+1045 VSKHGI
-1051 ENIEALGDH
+1051 ENLEALGDY
-1060 LFNEFID
+1060 LFNQFSDKPE
-1067 NPKYWSTSEQ
+1067 YWNTSDQ
-1077 RKIIKSLLNNGFNSE
+1077 RKIIESLLNNGFNSN
-1092 KAKKQLS
+1092 KAKAQLS

-1107 DRDIDGRVTECVAHS
+1107 NRDIDGRVTECIAHS
-1122 KVWLILG
+1122 KVRLILG
-1129 ELKIGEKWLKQAIQE
+1129 EFEIGEKWLKQAIQE

-1160 EWLRKIN
+1160 EWLRIIN
-1167 LKDPSKATERIKW
+1167 LKDPSKSTERIKW

-1200 SEELLDVSYEHNLND
+1200 SEELLDVSFEYNLND
-1215 GLEQTIWQLQNDLV
+1215 GLEQTVWQLENDLV
-1229 DFKDSIILF
+1229 DFRDSITLF

-1249 DEFRSIVQLY
+1249 DEFRTIVQLY

-1267 ESANDSLL
+1267 ESANASLL
-1275 KKILNKGHEILQEK
+1275 KTILDKGYKILQEH
-1289 FLKNYLPVIIS
+1289 FLEKYLPVIIS
-1300 AINIK
+1300 SINIK
-1305 SYQENRHYLLSE
+1305 SYEENRHSLLSE
-1317 IENFCLENGIIIN
+1317 IENFCSRNGIKIN

-1338 PEKNRKDDSSSS
+1338 PEKNRKDESSSS

-1355 LKVNHERIDENEVL
+1355 LKENHERIDEDEVL
-1369 KRVENFDDFKNIVQQ
+1369 KRIENYDDFKNLVQE

-1392 NWSKVIDKI
+1392 NWSKAIDKI
-1401 ASSLTSSQINEVANI
+1401 ASSLTSLQINEVAN
-1416 VRIGSRKSDF
+1416 VVGIGSRKSDF

-1434 FENGNSELAESLANK
+1434 FENGNSELAESLAIK

-1476 KINSALASAKAFEVF
+1476 KINPALASTKAFEVF
-1491 AHDITSGNYP
+1491 AHDIQSGNYP

-1507 LDDIAPLLSENYVEE
+1507 LDDIVPLLTENYVEE
-1522 DIWVEV
+1522 ETWVEV

-1538 SRPAENLPLFQSI
+1538 SRPAEKLPLLQSI

-1584 FINQNNEYALAK
+1584 YINQNNDYALAQ
-1596 LLNEGMDDYTSMDVI
+1596 LLNRRMNDYTSMDVI

-1617 NSPKIKEIKSI
+1617 NSPKIKEVKSI
-1628 VESLALSK
+1628 VQNVALSK

-1650 LGENIPGSKK
+1650 LSEDIPASKN
-1660 IDLPSIYSLHLQ
+1660 IDLPSVYYLHLP
-1672 EPQRLE
+1672 EPQTLE
-1678 INKEVEIHY
+1678 INKEVDPYY

-1700 PFEFLIRVLSE
+1700 PFEFLIRVLSK

-1723 AYSIMKEIGNEK
+1723 AYSIMKEIGNK
-1735 EWTVEYEKKLRN
+1735 EEWSVEYEKKLRN
-1747 HLEAIYLKYSYPR
+1747 HLEEIYLKYSYPR

-1765 SRRAIMHVT
+1765 ARRAIMHII

-1781 TIDDEKLRDIFI
+1781 TIDDEKLQDIFI
-1793 SYDYAVS
+1793 LHDYAVS

-1806 KPAFIQTIKE
+1806 RPQFIQTIKE
-1816 REFGGVG
+1816 RDFGGVG

-1830 GESKRLDESIMGYS
+1830 GESKRLNESILRYN
-1844 ENFKIIAEYSL
+1844 ETFKIIAEYNQ

-1871 LAVNDKLDKSENYI
+1871 LAVNDKFDKSENYI

-1907 IVIRDHRFNRFDLKS
+1907 IVIRDHRFDRFDIKS

-1934 LGWLPEPKKLF
+1934 LGWIPEPSKLF
-1945 AWKNSKGELMAESI
+1945 SWKNSKGELMAESI
-1959 YWANGNIQMNPRK
+1959 YWSNGNIQMNPRK
-1972 DAEVGEGWFVV
+1972 DSEVGEGWFVV
-1983 VSEIAYKQI
+1983 VSENAYQQI
-1992 NSIEQ
+1992 SSIEQ

-2002 KKLVRTKYEDSNLMT
+2002 KKLVRTKYEDSTLMT
-2017 TEFFRINRI
+2017 REIINIDKI

>member
-32 NLINNKLEW
+32 NLINEKLEW
-41 IRVADPKAEK
+41 IRVSDPKAEK
-51 LDDIQYATH
+51 LDDIQYSTH

-74 AIISFANFTELIPL
+74 ANISFANFIQLIPL
-88 ITSSWKSLKT
+88 ITSSWKSLKA
-98 NNPSKKV
+98 NNQSKKV

-112 KPVSSHDSLKDK
+112 KPVSSHDSLKDGS
-124 DRDTKIGSFENFLT
+124 TKIGSFENFIN

-145 SNQAVDAKWNPIIT
+145 SNQPIDAKWNPIIT
-159 EFKKA
+159 EFQKA
-164 TKLDDNEFDEFVRV
+164 TNLDYTEFDEFIRV

-213 NVGSEERNVE
+213 QAGSEERNVE
-223 FSRGKIIQSI
+223 FSRGKVIQSI
-233 GWSDRFKTVFNHELI
+233 GWTDRFKTFFNHELI
-248 VDRQK
+248 VDRQR

-268 TEYKSGYLFLQGSPG
+268 AEHKSGYLFLQGSPG

-314 HLNFHERGNATH
+314 HLNFYERGNATH

-348 KDLLFLK
+348 RDLLFLK
-355 DVFNEQLKFV
+355 DVFKEQLKAV
-365 GEDFATSGQ
+365 GDEFATSGQ

-379 IDGLDHVPREYKSTT
+379 IDGLDHVPREYKLTT
-394 NSFLRELPL
+394 DSFLRALPL
-403 PTSLPEGVFIILGS
+403 PASLPEGVFIILGS

-447 EEVYKYISNLNI
+447 EEVYKYISNLNVSI
-459 PVQLSDALK
+459 QLNDAQKLK
-468 LQIFEKSQ
+468 IFEKSQ

-493 SIDDTINTF
+493 SVDLTINSF
-502 ETIEGSIDNYYRKIW
+502 ETIDGSIETYYQKIW
-517 NPIQKEESLIHFLGL
+517 NPIQQEEKLIHFLGL
-532 IARINGLINLHFV
+532 IARINGSINIQFV
-545 QEWGIDR
+545 QEWGIER

-568 TENSL
+568 TENYL

-584 LYNTSLN
+584 LYHTALN
-591 YLTNKFDEEQ
+591 YLTNEFDQEE
-601 NLKYHS
+601 NLKYHI
-607 QLADYYFK
+607 QLADYYLK

-620 SWKQNHHLFRA
+620 SWKKNHHLFQA

-637 VSEVTPDN
+637 ISEVTPDSF
-645 ITAQLL
+645 TAQLL

-661 DAKLGIEVARQTKNI
+661 DAKLGIEVARQTKDIN
-676 KTLIRYL
+676 TLVRYL

-703 EYLLIG
+703 EYLVIG

-737 FIQFGYKSESATLF
+737 FIQFGYNSEGATLF
-751 NLAYPEIITDSGITI
+751 NLAYPEFITDSGITI
-766 DDSHRYE
+766 DDTHRYE
-773 EIRDLLEEWIC
+773 EIRDTLEEWIY
-784 TAPYYETTENILSK
+784 ASPHFETTENILLK
-798 IENINFSEITRSN
+798 IENIIFSENTRSN

-817 ADLHLRLIANLGY
+817 ADLQLRLIANLGY
-830 ILIDQNK
+830 SLIDQNK
-837 WDDLKTVLEKIGTNE
+837 WDDLKTLLEKIGTTE
-852 SRERNTLFQLIQY
+852 PKDRNTLFHLIQY
-865 AIEQCLELNDNIR
+865 AIQQCLKLNDNSR

-883 SLLTTH
+883 SILTNH
-889 FTKKTAKPIGKIY
+889 FTKEESKPISKIY
-902 IADLVFKVTQNVD
+902 IADLVFKVTQNVY
-915 ETLSWIDGIGQPLNL
+915 ETLNWIDGIEQPLNID
-930 AKDPLGYDE
+930 KHRMDYDG
-939 SLDQF
+939 SLDPF

-954 NLCRKGIAIT
+954 NLCGKGVAIT
-964 SAIPSAI
+964 SAIPSAV

-981 FERMLCLTTQI
+981 FQRMLCLTTQI
-992 LADGIIQNSTSGDVT
+992 LTYRNTFGDVT
-1007 KRVFPIVRFYYKD
+1007 KRALPILRFYYKD
-1020 VSHRN
+1020 VSQRN
-1025 SYWYKLTQAKGQY
+1025 SYWYKLTKAKGKY
-1038 FDFLISA
+1038 FDFLIWA
-1045 VSLHGT
+1045 VSQHDTDNL
-1051 ENIEALGDH
+1051 EALGDYF
-1060 LFNEFID
+1060 FNEFAV
-1067 NPKYWSTSEQ
+1067 NCKYWSSSDQ
-1077 RKIIKSLLNNGFNSE
+1077 RKIIESLINNGFNSD
-1092 KAKKQLS
+1092 KAKAQLLG
-1099 SLESSMLE
+1099 LEVSMLE
-1107 DRDIDGRVTECVAHS
+1107 NRDIDGRVTECFAHS
-1122 KVWLILG
+1122 KVWFILG
-1129 ELKIGEKWLKQAIQE
+1129 ELEIGEKWLKQAIQE

-1160 EWLRKIN
+1160 EWVRKIN

-1187 IKETTEGRAYWNA
+1187 IKETTEGKAYWHA
-1200 SEELLDVSYEHNLND
+1200 SEELLDVSYEHNLNN
-1215 GLEQTIWQLQNDLV
+1215 GLEQTIWQLENNLV
-1229 DFKDSIILF
+1229 DFTDSITLLV
-1238 IKHFV
+1238 KHFV
-1243 NRVKNE
+1243 NRSKNV

-1259 NGLYMLLA
+1259 TGLYMLLA
-1267 ESANDSLL
+1267 ESANASLL
-1275 KKILNKGHEILQEK
+1275 KTILKKGYEILQEV
-1289 FLKNYLPVIIS
+1289 FLVNYLPAIIS
-1300 AINIK
+1300 SITTK
-1305 SYQENRHYLLSE
+1305 SYEENRYYLLSE
-1317 IENFCLENGIIIN
+1317 IETFCSENGIRIN
-1330 DYYSDFKV
+1330 NYYTGFKV
-1338 PEKNRKDDSSSS
+1338 PEKSRKDDSSSS
-1350 SNSLT
+1350 TNSLI
-1355 LKVNHERIDENEVL
+1355 LKQNHERIDESEVL

-1392 NWSKVIDKI
+1392 NWSNVIDKI
-1401 ASSLTSSQINEVANI
+1401 ASSLTSLQINEVANI

-1434 FENGNSELAESLANK
+1434 FENGHSELAESLANK
-1449 SLELSSSSGWVKFY
+1449 SLEFSSSSGWVKFY
-1463 DGGTRINAFNALR
+1463 DGGTRIHAFNALR
-1476 KINSALASAKAFEVF
+1476 KINAALASARAFEVF
-1491 AHDITSGNYP
+1491 AHDISSSNYP
-1501 SSYIEH
+1501 SSFIEH
-1507 LDDIAPLLSENYVEE
+1507 LDDIVPLLTENYVEE
-1522 DIWVEV
+1522 EIWVEV

-1538 SRPAENLPLFQSI
+1538 SKPAEDLPLLQSI
-1551 EKPIS
+1551 KKPIS

-1584 FINQNNEYALAK
+1584 YIDQNNYYALAQ
-1596 LLNEGMDDYTSMDVI
+1596 LLNGRMNDYTSMDMI

-1617 NSPKIKEIKSI
+1617 NSPKIKEVKSI
-1628 VESLALSK
+1628 VQNVALSK
-1636 DYLLRENAKQILNE
+1636 DYLLRENAKQILND
-1650 LGENIPGSKK
+1650 LGEDIPASK
-1660 IDLPSIYSLHLQ
+1660 IFDLPIVYSLHLP
-1672 EPQRLE
+1672 EPQTLE
-1678 INKEVEIHY
+1678 IIKEVGPYY
-1687 PNVDITNP
+1687 PNINLNNP
-1695 RDLIR
+1695 KDLIR

-1723 AYSIMKEIGNEK
+1723 VYAIMKEIGNKE
-1735 EWTVEYEKKLRN
+1735 EWTDEYEKKLRN
-1747 HLEAIYLKYSYPR
+1747 HLEEISLKYSYLR
-1760 PRVIT
+1760 PRVIVA
-1765 SRRAIMHVT
+1765 RRAIMHIT
-1774 NELIDSG
+1774 NELMDSG
-1781 TIDDEKLRDIFI
+1781 TIDDEKLQNIFI
-1793 SYDYAVS
+1793 SHDYTVS

-1806 KPAFIQTIKE
+1806 KPEFIQKIKE
-1816 REFGGVG
+1816 RDFGGVG

-1830 GESKRLDESIMGYS
+1830 GESKRLNESLLSYNES
-1844 ENFKIIAEYSL
+1844 FKIIAEYNQ

-1896 YHNISGGGHFI
+1896 YHNISRGGHFI
-1907 IVIRDHRFNRFDLKS
+1907 IVIRDHRFDRFDLKS

-1929 ALARH
+1929 TLARH

-1945 AWKNSKGELMAESI
+1945 AWKNSKGELMTESI

-2017 TEFFRINRI
+2017 TEFFKINRI

>member
-1 MSEETVS
+1 MNEEIIS

-51 LDDIQYATH
+51 LDDIQYSTH

-65 YQVKWTIAD
+65 YQVKWTIAE
-74 AIISFANFTELIPL
+74 ANISFANFTELIPL
-88 ITSSWKSLKT
+88 ITSSWKSLKA

-105 IPHLITN
+105 IPYLITN
-112 KPVSSHDSLKDK
+112 KPVSFHDSLKDGNT
-124 DRDTKIGSFENFLT
+124 RIGSFENFIA

-145 SNQAVDAKWNPIIT
+145 SNHKIDPKWSPIIA

-164 TKLDDNEFDEFVRV
+164 TNLDNTEFDEFVRV
-178 FDFQHS
+178 FDFQPN
-184 YERKRFSVEKAS
+184 YEQKKFNVSNSR
-196 YSREDKDLI
+196 YSKEDEDLQQI
-205 DLSRFLWE
+205 SRFIIE
-213 NVGSEERNVE
+213 KVASSE
-223 FSRGKIIQSI
+223 RGVQFNRQEIIRELN
-233 GWSDRFKTVFNHELI
+233 WTDRFKTFFNHELI
-248 VDRQK
+248 VDRQR
-253 YQPIQSTIDL
+253 YQPIQSTINL

-268 TEYKSGYLFLQGSPG
+268 AEHKSGYLFLQGSPG

-314 HLNFHERGNATH
+314 HLNFYERGNATH

-348 KDLLFLK
+348 RDILFLK
-355 DVFNEQLKFV
+355 DVFNEQLKAV
-365 GEDFATSGQ
+365 GDEFATSGR

-403 PTSLPEGVFIILGS
+403 PSSLPEGVFIILGS

-422 DDIQQEIKTEFQKGD
+422 DDIQQEIKAEFQKGD
-437 RTIQIDSLKK
+437 RIIQIDSLKK
-447 EEVYKYISNLNI
+447 EEVYKYISNLNTSI
-459 PVQLSDALK
+459 QLSDAQK

-484 LIEKIIESD
+484 LIEKIIKSD
-493 SIDDTINTF
+493 SVDNTINSF
-502 ETIEGSIDNYYRKIW
+502 EIIDGSIETYYQKIW
-517 NPIQKEESLIHFLGL
+517 NPIQQEENLIHFLGL
-532 IARINGLINLHFV
+532 IARINGSINLLFV

-568 TENSL
+568 TEDSL

-584 LYNTSLN
+584 LYHTSLN
-591 YLTNKFDEEQ
+591 YLTNEFDQEE
-601 NLKYHS
+601 NIKYHI
-607 QLADYYFK
+607 QLADYYLK
-615 SKVEK
+615 SKVEN
-620 SWKQNHHLFRA
+620 SWKQNHHLFQA

-637 VSEVTPDN
+637 ISKVTPDN
-645 ITAQLL
+645 FTAQLL

-676 KTLIRYL
+676 NTLVKYL

-690 RRQFNI
+690 RRQLNI

-703 EYLLIG
+703 EYLVIG

-718 RTGNILHCSN
+718 RTGNVLHCSN
-728 AYAFKASRL
+728 AYAFKASRF
-737 FIQFGYKSESATLF
+737 FIQFGHNSEGATLF

-773 EIRDLLEEWIC
+773 EIRDSLEEWIY
-784 TAPYYETTENILSK
+784 TAPYFETTENILSK
-798 IENINFSEITRSN
+798 IENIEFSENTRSN

-817 ADLHLRLIANLGY
+817 ADLHLRLIVNLGY
-830 ILIDQNK
+830 SLIDQSK
-837 WDDLKTVLEKIGTNE
+837 WDDLKTVLEKIGTTKPKK
-852 SRERNTLFQLIQY
+852 RNTLFQIIQY
-865 AIEQCLELNDNIR
+865 AIEQCLELNENSR

-883 SLLTTH
+883 SILTNH
-889 FTKKTAKPIGKIY
+889 FTKEETKPIGKIH
-902 IADLVFKVTQNVD
+902 IADLVFKVTQNIV
-915 ETLSWIDGIGQPLNL
+915 ETLSWIDGIEQPLNID
-930 AKDPLGYDE
+930 KHRMDYDG
-939 SLDQF
+939 SLDHF

-954 NLCRKGIAIT
+954 NLCGKGVAIT

-992 LADGIIQNSTSGDVT
+992 LTDRNTSADIT
-1007 KRVFPIVRFYYKD
+1007 KRAFPIIRFYYKD

-1025 SYWYKLTQAKGQY
+1025 SYWYKLTQVKEQY

-1045 VSLHGT
+1045 VSQHGT
-1051 ENIEALGDH
+1051 ENLEALGDY
-1060 LFNEFID
+1060 LFNEFAD
-1067 NPKYWSTSEQ
+1067 NRKYWSSSDQ
-1077 RKIIKSLLNNGFNSE
+1077 RKIIESLINNGFNSI
-1092 KAKKQLS
+1092 KAKTQLS
-1099 SLESSMLE
+1099 SLEVSMLE
-1107 DRDIDGRVTECVAHS
+1107 NRDIDGRVTECVAHS

-1129 ELKIGEKWLKQAIQE
+1129 KFEIGEKWLKQAVQE

-1200 SEELLDVSYEHNLND
+1200 SEELLDAAYEHNLND
-1215 GLEQTIWQLQNDLV
+1215 GVEQTTWQLEHDLV
-1229 DFKDSIILF
+1229 DFRDAITLF

-1243 NRVKNE
+1243 NRVKSE
-1249 DEFRSIVQLY
+1249 DEFRTIVQLY

-1267 ESANDSLL
+1267 ESANASLL
-1275 KKILNKGHEILQEK
+1275 KTILDKGYKILQEH
-1289 FLKNYLPVIIS
+1289 FLEKYLPVIIS
-1300 AINIK
+1300 SINIK
-1305 SYQENRHYLLSE
+1305 SYEENRHYLFSE
-1317 IENFCLENGIIIN
+1317 IENFCSGNGIKIN

-1355 LKVNHERIDENEVL
+1355 LKENHEKIDESEVL
-1369 KRVENFDDFKNIVQQ
+1369 KRVENFDDFKKIVEE
-1384 EDQANSYF
+1384 EDQTNSYF

-1401 ASSLTSSQINEVANI
+1401 ASSLTSLQINEVANI
-1416 VRIGSRKSDF
+1416 LRVGSRKSDF

-1434 FENGNSELAESLANK
+1434 FKIGDSELAESLANK
-1449 SLELSSSSGWVKFY
+1449 SLELSSESGWIKYY

-1476 KINSALASAKAFEVF
+1476 KVNSGLSSAKAFEVF
-1491 AHDITSGNYP
+1491 AHDISSGNYP

-1507 LDDIAPLLSENYVEE
+1507 LDDIVPLLTENYVEE
-1522 DIWVEV
+1522 EIWVEV

-1538 SRPAENLPLFQSI
+1538 SKPAENLPLLQSI

-1584 FINQNNEYALAK
+1584 YINQNNDYALAQ
-1596 LLNEGMDDYTSMDVI
+1596 LLNGRMNDYTSMDVI

-1617 NSPKIKEIKSI
+1617 NSPKIKEVKSI
-1628 VESLALSK
+1628 VQNLALSK

-1650 LGENIPGSKK
+1650 LGEDIPASKN
-1660 IDLPSIYSLHLQ
+1660 IDLPSVYSLHLP
-1672 EPQRLE
+1672 EPQTLE
-1678 INKEVEIHY
+1678 INKEVDPYY

-1700 PFEFLIRVLSE
+1700 PFEFLIRVLSK

-1723 AYSIMKEIGNEK
+1723 AYSIMKEIGNKE

-1747 HLEAIYLKYSYPR
+1747 HLEEISLKYSYPR
-1760 PRVIT
+1760 PRVIVA
-1765 SRRAIMHVT
+1765 RRAIMHVT
-1774 NELIDSG
+1774 NELINSG
-1781 TIDDEKLRDIFI
+1781 AIDDEKLRDIFI
-1793 SYDYAVS
+1793 SHDYSVS

-1806 KPAFIQTIKE
+1806 KPEFIQTIKE
-1816 REFGGVG
+1816 RDFGGVG
-1823 NDWLERI
+1823 NDWLEKI
-1830 GESKRLDESIMGYS
+1830 GESKRLSESLLNYN
-1844 ENFKIIAEYSL
+1844 ENFKIIAEYNL

-1860 WGSPTEEYMYQ
+1860 WGSPSEEYMYQ
-1871 LAVNDKLDKSENYI
+1871 VAVNDKMDKKDNYI

-1896 YHNISGGGHFI
+1896 YHNISGGGYFI
-1907 IVIRDHRFNRFDLKS
+1907 IVIRDHRFDRFDIKS

-1934 LGWLPEPKKLF
+1934 LGWMAEPTRLF

-1959 YWANGNIQMNPRK
+1959 YWSNGNIQMNPRK

-1983 VSEIAYKQI
+1983 VSENAYEQI
-1992 NSIEQ
+1992 NLIEQ

-2002 KKLVRTKYEDSNLMT
+2002 RKLVRTKYEDSTLMT
-2017 TEFFRINRI
+2017 KEIFNVDKI

>member
-1 MSEETVS
+1 MNRKTIS
-8 ASGERAA
+8 ARGERAA
-15 IGGYLPQF
+15 ISGYLPQF

-32 NLINNKLEW
+32 NLINKNLEW
-41 IRVADPKAEK
+41 IRVADPQAKK
-51 LDDIQYATH
+51 LDDIQYSTY

-74 AIISFANFTELIPL
+74 ANLSFANFTDLIPL

-112 KPVSSHDSLKDK
+112 KPVSSHDSLKNGN
-124 DRDTKIGSFENFLT
+124 TKIGSFENFLA

-159 EFKKA
+159 RFKDA
-164 TKLDDNEFDEFVRV
+164 TNLDDNEFDEFVRV
-178 FDFQHS
+178 FDFQPN
-184 YERKRFSVEKAS
+184 YEQKKFSVKNTRYAK
-196 YSREDKDLI
+196 EDEDLQQI
-205 DLSRFLWE
+205 SRFIIE
-213 NVGSEERNVE
+213 KVASSERSVQFNRQE
-223 FSRGKIIQSI
+223 IIKEL
-233 GWSDRFKTVFNHELI
+233 GWTDRFKTVFNHELI
-248 VDRQK
+248 VDRQR

-268 TEYKSGYLFLQGSPG
+268 AEHKCGYLFLQGSPG

-326 LFFDLVFQLKEAG
+326 LFFDLVFQLKEAR
-339 IYKRDILPY
+339 IYKREILPC

-447 EEVYKYISNLNI
+447 EEVYKYITNLNI
-459 PVQLSDALK
+459 PVQLSDAQKLK
-468 LQIFEKSQ
+468 IFEKSQ

-493 SIDDTINTF
+493 SIDNTINTF
-502 ETIEGSIDNYYRKIW
+502 ETIDGSIDTYYRKIW
-517 NPIQKEESLIHFLGL
+517 NPIQQEESLIHFLGL
-532 IARINGLINLHFV
+532 IARVNGSINIQFIK
-545 QEWGIDR
+545 EWGIER
-552 SVLKSFKE
+552 SVLKSFNE
-560 KAKVLFNE
+560 RAKVLFNK
-568 TENSL
+568 TENHL

-584 LYNTSLN
+584 LYHTSLN
-591 YLTNKFDEEQ
+591 YLTNEFDQDE
-601 NLKYHS
+601 NFKYHS
-607 QLADYYFK
+607 QLADYYLK

-620 SWKQNHHLFRA
+620 SWKQNYHLFQA
-631 KQYDKF
+631 QQYDKF
-637 VSEVTPDN
+637 ISEVTPDN

-661 DAKLGIEVARQTKNI
+661 DAKLGIEIARQTKDINV
-676 KTLIRYL
+676 LIRYL

-696 DPASFTE
+696 APASFTK

-737 FIQFGYKSESATLF
+737 FIQSGYNSEGATLF

-773 EIRDLLEEWIC
+773 EIKETLEEWIY
-784 TAPYYETTENILSK
+784 TASHFETTENILSK
-798 IENINFSEITRSN
+798 IENIEFSQDARSN
-811 RFEEKE
+811 RFEENE
-817 ADLHLRLIANLGY
+817 SDLYLILITNLGY
-830 ILIDQNK
+830 SLIDQGK
-837 WDDLKTVLEKIGTNE
+837 WDDLKRILEKIGTSE
-852 SRERNTLFQLIQY
+852 PREKNTLFQLIQY
-865 AIEQCLELNDNIR
+865 AIEQCLESNDNIR

-883 SLLTTH
+883 SILTSQ
-889 FTKKTAKPIGKIY
+889 FTKEKTKPIGKIY

-915 ETLSWIDGIGQPLNL
+915 ETLSWIDGIEQPLSL
-930 AKDPLGYDE
+930 EKDLLGYED
-939 SLDQF
+939 SLAPF

-954 NLCRKGIAIT
+954 NLCGKGVPIT
-964 SAIPSAI
+964 SAIPSTL

-981 FERMLCLTTQI
+981 FQRMLCLITQI
-992 LADGIIQNSTSGDVT
+992 LADGILQNSTSGDVM
-1007 KRVFPIVRFYYKD
+1007 KRTFPIVRFYYKD
-1020 VSHRN
+1020 ISFRN
-1025 SYWYKLTQAKGQY
+1025 SYWYKLSQTKGQY
-1038 FDFLISA
+1038 FDFLIYA
-1045 VSLHGT
+1045 VSQHGT
-1051 ENIEALGDH
+1051 ENIEALGDY
-1060 LFNEFID
+1060 LFNEFAD
-1067 NPKYWSTSEQ
+1067 NEKYWSTSDQ
-1077 RKIIKSLLNNGFNSE
+1077 RKIIESLINNGFNFD
-1092 KAKKQLS
+1092 KAKTQLS

-1107 DRDIDGRVTECVAHS
+1107 NRDIDGRVTECVAHS

-1129 ELKIGEKWLKQAIQE
+1129 ELEIGEKWLKQSIQE
-1144 SIGVG
+1144 SLGVG

-1167 LKDPSKATERIKW
+1167 LKDPSNATEKIKW
-1180 FLSHLNH
+1180 FLSHLEH
-1187 IKETTEGRAYWNA
+1187 IKETTEGKAYWYA
-1200 SEELLDVSYEHNLND
+1200 SEELLNVSFEHNFND
-1215 GLEQTIWQLQNDLV
+1215 GLEQAIWQLENDLV
-1229 DFKDSIILF
+1229 DFRDSITLL

-1243 NRVKNE
+1243 IRIENE
-1249 DEFRSIVQLY
+1249 EEFKEIIQLY
-1259 NGLYMLLA
+1259 NNLYLLIS
-1267 ESANDSLL
+1267 ETANIDLL
-1275 KKILNKGHEILQEK
+1275 RKILDKGFNIIGENFFKE
-1289 FLKNYLPVIIS
+1289 YLPSIIS
-1300 AINIK
+1300 SINIK
-1305 SYQENRHYLLSE
+1305 ALEENRYDLLSD
-1317 IENFCLENGIIIN
+1317 IENFCIDMEIEIN
-1330 DYYSDFKV
+1330 DYYADFKV
-1338 PEKNRKDDSSSS
+1338 SPKKRRDNSSAS

-1355 LKVNHERIDENEVL
+1355 LKVNYERIDENEVL
-1369 KRVENFDDFKNIVQQ
+1369 KRVENFDDFKNIVLQ

-1401 ASSLTSSQINEVANI
+1401 ASSLTSSQINEVAEL
-1416 VRIGSRKSDF
+1416 VKVEKRESDF
-1426 YAKLSEVA
+1426 YSKLSEVA
-1434 FENGNSELAESLANK
+1434 FEIGDIQLAESLANK

-1463 DGGTRINAFNALR
+1463 DGGTRIKAFNALR
-1476 KINSALASAKAFEVF
+1476 KINSALASVKAFDVF

-1507 LDDIAPLLSENYVEE
+1507 LDDIVPLLTENYVEE
-1522 DIWVEV
+1522 EIWIEV

-1538 SRPAENLPLFQSI
+1538 NKPVENLPLLQSI

-1567 KNPVS
+1567 KNPVP

-1584 FINQNNEYALAK
+1584 YINQNNDYALAQ
-1596 LLNEGMDDYTSMDVI
+1596 LLNGRMNDYTSMDVI

-1617 NSPKIKEIKSI
+1617 NSPKIKEVKSI
-1628 VESLALSK
+1628 IQNLTLSK

-1650 LGENIPGSKK
+1650 LGEDIPASKK
-1660 IDLPSIYSLHLQ
+1660 IDLPSVYSLHLP
-1672 EPQRLE
+1672 EPQTLE
-1678 INKEVEIHY
+1678 INKEVDPYY

-1716 ESNLIYR
+1716 EPNLIHR
-1723 AYSIMKEIGNEK
+1723 AYSIMKEIGNEE

-1747 HLEAIYLKYSYPR
+1747 HLEEISLKYSYPR
-1760 PRVIT
+1760 PRVIVA
-1765 SRRAIMHVT
+1765 RRAIMHVT

-1793 SYDYAVS
+1793 SHDYAVP

-1806 KPAFIQTIKE
+1806 KPEFIQTIKE
-1816 REFGGVG
+1816 RDFGGVS
-1823 NDWLERI
+1823 NDWVERI
-1830 GESKRLDESIMGYS
+1830 GESKRLNESLLSYN
-1844 ENFKIIAEYSL
+1844 ENFKIIAEYNQ

-1871 LAVNDKLDKSENYI
+1871 IAVNDKLGENENYF

-1896 YHNISGGGHFI
+1896 YHDLSGGGHSI
-1907 IVIRDHRFNRFDLKS
+1907 IVIRDHRFDRFDLKS

-1929 ALARH
+1929 VLARY
-1934 LGWLPEPKKLF
+1934 LGWLPEPNKLF

-1959 YWANGNIQMNPRK
+1959 YWANGNIQMSPRK
-1972 DAEVGEGWFVV
+1972 DTEVGEGWFVV

-2002 KKLVRTKYEDSNLMT
+2002 KKLVRTKYENSKLMT
-2017 TEFFRINRI
+2017 KKINIINRI

>member
-1 MSEETVS
+1 MNEETIS

-32 NLINNKLEW
+32 NLINKKLEW

-51 LDDIQYATH
+51 LDDIQYSTH

-74 AIISFANFTELIPL
+74 ANISFANFIDLIPL
-88 ITSSWKSLKT
+88 ITSSWISLKS
-98 NNPSKKV
+98 NNPSKNV

-112 KPVSSHDSLKDK
+112 KYASSHDSLKDGK
-124 DRDTKIGSFENFLT
+124 NKIGSFETFLA
-138 EVWTKLK
+138 EVWNKLK
-145 SNQAVDAKWNPIIT
+145 SNQNVDAKWNPII
-159 EFKKA
+159 EELKKT
-164 TKLDDNEFDEFVRV
+164 TKLGDSEFDEFVRV

-184 YERKRFSVEKAS
+184 YERRKFSVEKAF
-196 YSREDKDLI
+196 YSTEDRDLI
-205 DLSRFLWE
+205 ALSRFLWE
-213 NVGSEERNVE
+213 QAGGKERNVE
-223 FSRGKIIQSI
+223 FSRESLIDKI
-233 GWSDRFKTVFNHELI
+233 GWRDRFKTVFNHELI
-248 VDRQK
+248 VDRQR

-268 TEYKSGYLFLQGSPG
+268 AEHKGGYLFLKGSPG

-291 QWSKGLKTRI
+291 QWSRGLKARI

-314 HLNFHERGNATH
+314 DRNFYERGNATH

-355 DVFNEQLKFV
+355 DVFKEQIKAV
-365 GEDFATSGQ
+365 GDEFATSSQ
-374 QTIII
+374 TTIII
-379 IDGLDHVPREYKSTT
+379 IDGLDHVPREYKLTAD
-394 NSFLRELPL
+394 SFLRSLPL
-403 PTSLPEGVFIILGS
+403 PASIPEGVFIILGS

-422 DDIQQEIKTEFQKGD
+422 DDIQQEIKTEFQKGY

-447 EEVYKYISNLNI
+447 EEVYKYISNINFSI
-459 PVQLSDALK
+459 QLSEGQK

-484 LIEKIIESD
+484 LLEKIFKSH
-493 SIDDTINTF
+493 SFDDTINSF
-502 ETIEGSIDNYYRKIW
+502 ETIDGNIETYYKKIW
-517 NPIQKEESLIHFLGL
+517 NPIQQEESLVHFLGL
-532 IARINGLINLHFV
+532 IARINGSINLQFV
-545 QEWGIDR
+545 LEWGIDR
-552 SVLKSFKE
+552 NVLKSFKE

-584 LYNTSLN
+584 LSNTSLN
-591 YLTNKFDEEQ
+591 YLTNEFDQEE

-607 QLADYYFK
+607 QLADYYLK
-615 SKVEK
+615 SKIEK
-620 SWKQNHHLFRA
+620 SWKQNHHLFQA

-645 ITAQLL
+645 FTSQLI
-651 DFRPVEEIKQ
+651 DFRPVEEIIQ
-661 DAKLGIEVARQTKNI
+661 DAKLGIEVARQTKDIN
-676 KTLIRYL
+676 TLVRYL

-690 RRQFNI
+690 RREFNI
-696 DPASFTE
+696 SPASFTE
-703 EYLLIG
+703 EYLVIG

-718 RTGNILHCSN
+718 RTGNVLHCSN

-737 FIQFGYKSESATLF
+737 FIQFGHNAEGATMF

-773 EIRDLLEEWIC
+773 EIRDSLEEWIY
-784 TAPYYETTENILSK
+784 TAPHFETTENILSK
-798 IENINFSEITRSN
+798 IENIEFTENTRSN
-811 RFEEKE
+811 RFEENE
-817 ADLHLRLIANLGY
+817 ADFHLRLIANLGY
-830 ILIDQNK
+830 SLIDLNK
-837 WDDLKTVLEKIGTNE
+837 WDDLKTVLEKIGTTE
-852 SRERNTLFQLIQY
+852 QRERNILFQLIQY

-883 SLLTTH
+883 SILTSQ
-889 FTKKTAKPIGKIY
+889 FTKVETKPIGKIY
-902 IADLVFKVTQNVD
+902 IADLVFKVTQNID
-915 ETLSWIDGIGQPLNL
+915 ETLGWIDGIEQPLNID
-930 AKDPLGYDE
+930 KHHIGYDG
-939 SLDQF
+939 SLDLF

-954 NLCRKGIAIT
+954 NLCGKGISIT
-964 SAIPSAI
+964 SAIPSAL

-981 FERMLCLTTQI
+981 FQRMLCLTTQI
-992 LADGIIQNSTSGDVT
+992 LADGILQNSTSGDVT
-1007 KRVFPIVRFYYKD
+1007 KRAFPIVRFYYKD

-1025 SYWYKLTQAKGQY
+1025 SYWYKITQAKEQY
-1038 FDFLISA
+1038 FDFLIAA
-1045 VSLHGT
+1045 VSQYDKERLD
-1051 ENIEALGDH
+1051 EFGDY
-1060 LFNEFID
+1060 LFNEFSV
-1067 NPKYWSTSEQ
+1067 NSKYWSTSDQ
-1077 RKIIKSLLNNGFNSE
+1077 RKIIESLLNNGFNPN
-1092 KAKKQLS
+1092 KAKTQLRT
-1099 SLESSMLE
+1099 LETSMLD

-1122 KVWLILG
+1122 KAWLILG
-1129 ELKIGEKWLKQAIQE
+1129 EYEIGEKWLKQAILE

-1187 IKETTEGRAYWNA
+1187 IKETTEGKAYWNA
-1200 SEELLDVSYEHNLND
+1200 SEELLGVSYEHNLND
-1215 GLEQTIWQLQNDLV
+1215 GLEQTIWQLENDLI
-1229 DFKDSIILF
+1229 DFKDSITLF

-1249 DEFRSIVQLY
+1249 YEFRSIIQLY
-1259 NGLYMLLA
+1259 NGLYMLLD
-1267 ESANDSLL
+1267 ESTNASLL
-1275 KKILNKGHEILQEK
+1275 KTILNKGHEILQEK
-1289 FLKNYLPVIIS
+1289 FLENYLPVIIS

-1305 SYQENRHYLLSE
+1305 SYEENRHFLLSE
-1317 IENFCLENGIIIN
+1317 IENFCSVNGININ

-1338 PEKNRKDDSSSS
+1338 PKKNRKDDSSSS

-1355 LKVNHERIDENEVL
+1355 LKENHERIDESEVL
-1369 KRVENFDDFKNIVQQ
+1369 NRVENFDDFKNIVQK

-1401 ASSLTSSQINEVANI
+1401 ASSLTSSQINEVSDI
-1416 VRIGSRKSDF
+1416 VRIGGRKSDF

-1434 FENGNSELAESLANK
+1434 FENGNSDLAESLANK
-1449 SLELSSSSGWVKFY
+1449 SLELSSESGWVKFY

-1476 KINSALASAKAFEVF
+1476 KVNSALASAKAFEVF
-1491 AHDITSGNYP
+1491 THDISSGNYP

-1507 LDDIAPLLSENYVEE
+1507 LDDIVPLITENYVEGE
-1522 DIWVEV
+1522 IWVEV

-1538 SRPAENLPLFQSI
+1538 SRPAENLPLLQSI

-1572 LIREESILLLAK
+1572 LIREESILLLAQY
-1584 FINQNNEYALAK
+1584 INQKNDYALAQ
-1596 LLNEGMDDYTSMDVI
+1596 LLNGQMNDYTSMDVI

-1617 NSPKIKEIKSI
+1617 NSAKIKEVKSI
-1628 VESLALSK
+1628 VQNLALSK
-1636 DYLLRENAKQILNE
+1636 DYLLREHAKQILNE
-1650 LGENIPGSKK
+1650 LGEDIPASNNIA
-1660 IDLPSIYSLHLQ
+1660 LPSVYSLHLP
-1672 EPQRLE
+1672 EPQTLE
-1678 INKEVEIHY
+1678 INKEVDPYY

-1700 PFEFLIRVLSE
+1700 PFEFLIRVLSK

-1723 AYSIMKEIGNEK
+1723 AYSIMKEIGNKE
-1735 EWTVEYEKKLRN
+1735 EWTAQYEKKLRN
-1747 HLEAIYLKYSYPR
+1747 HLEENSLKYSYPR
-1760 PRVIT
+1760 PRVIVA
-1765 SRRAIMHVT
+1765 RRAIMHVT

-1793 SYDYAVS
+1793 SHDYAVS
-1800 HFNEIE
+1800 HFNEME
-1806 KPAFIQTIKE
+1806 KPEFIQTIKE
-1816 REFGGVG
+1816 RDFGGVG
-1823 NDWLERI
+1823 NDWIERI
-1830 GESKRLDESIMGYS
+1830 GESKRLNESLLSYK
-1844 ENFKIIAEYSL
+1844 ETFKIIAEYNQ
-1855 VKNLD
+1855 VKDLD

-1907 IVIRDHRFNRFDLKS
+1907 ILIRDHRFDRFDIKS

-1934 LGWLPEPKKLF
+1934 LGWFPEPRKLF

-1983 VSEIAYKQI
+1983 VSETAYKQI

-1997 NLFLQ
+1997 KLFLQ
-2002 KKLVRTKYEDSNLMT
+2002 KKLVRTKYEDSNLVT
-2017 TEFFRINRI
+2017 TEIFKINRI

>member
-8 ASGERAA
+8 ASGERSA

-32 NLINNKLEW
+32 NLINEKLEW
-41 IRVADPKAEK
+41 IRVADDKAEK
-51 LDDIQYATH
+51 LDDIQYSTH

-74 AIISFANFTELIPL
+74 ANISFANFTELIPL

-112 KPVSSHDSLKDK
+112 KPVSSHDSLKD
-124 DRDTKIGSFENFLT
+124 RDTKIGSFENFLAQ
-138 EVWTKLK
+138 VWTKLK
-145 SNQAVDAKWNPIIT
+145 SNQAVDAKWNPIIA

-164 TKLDDNEFDEFVRV
+164 TKLNSSEFDEFVRV
-178 FDFQHS
+178 FDFQPNYKQKNFS
-184 YERKRFSVEKAS
+184 VNNTRFSK
-196 YSREDKDLI
+196 EDEDLQQI
-205 DLSRFLWE
+205 SRFIIE
-213 NVGSEERNVE
+213 KVASPERSVQ
-223 FSRGKIIQSI
+223 FSRQEIIKEL
-233 GWSDRFKTVFNHELI
+233 GWAERFKTVFNHELI
-248 VDRQK
+248 VDRQR

-268 TEYKSGYLFLQGSPG
+268 VEHKSGYLFLLGSPG

-348 KDLLFLK
+348 RDLLFLK
-355 DVFNEQLKFV
+355 DVFNEQLKSV

-403 PTSLPEGVFIILGS
+403 PSSLPEGVFIILGS

-422 DDIQQEIKTEFQKGD
+422 DDIQQEIKTEFQKDD
-437 RTIQIDSLKK
+437 RTVPIDSLKK
-447 EEVYKYISNLNI
+447 EEVYKYINNLNVSI
-459 PVQLSDALK
+459 QLSDTQK
-468 LQIFEKSQ
+468 LLVFEKSQ

-493 SIDDTINTF
+493 SVDDTINSF
-502 ETIEGSIDNYYRKIW
+502 ETIGGSIETYYKKIW
-517 NPIQKEESLIHFLGL
+517 EPIQQEESLIHFLGL
-532 IARINGLINLHFV
+532 IARVNGSINIQFV

-552 SVLKSFKE
+552 KVLKSFKE
-560 KAKVLFNE
+560 NAKVLFNE
-568 TENSL
+568 TENTL

-584 LYNTSLN
+584 LYHTSLN
-591 YLTNKFDEEQ
+591 YLTNEFDQEE
-601 NLKYHS
+601 NFKYHS
-607 QLADYYFK
+607 QLADYYLK

-620 SWKQNHHLFRA
+620 SWKQNHHLFQA
-631 KQYDKF
+631 QQYDKF

-645 ITAQLL
+645 FTDQLL

-661 DAKLGIEVARQTKNI
+661 DAKLGIEVARQTKDIN
-676 KTLIRYL
+676 TLVRYL

-690 RRQFNI
+690 RRQINI

-703 EYLLIG
+703 EYLIIG

-728 AYAFKASRL
+728 AYAFMASRL
-737 FIQFGYKSESATLF
+737 FIQFGYNSESATLF
-751 NLAYPEIITDSGITI
+751 NLAYPEIIADSGITI

-773 EIRDLLEEWIC
+773 EIRDSLEEWIY
-784 TAPYYETTENILSK
+784 TAPYFESTENILSK
-798 IENINFSEITRSN
+798 IENINFSENTRSN

-830 ILIDQNK
+830 SLINQNK
-837 WDDLKTVLEKIGTNE
+837 WDELKTIIEKIGTSEPN
-852 SRERNTLFQLIQY
+852 ERNTLFKLIQY

-883 SLLTTH
+883 SILISQ
-889 FTKKTAKPIGKIY
+889 FTKENAKPIGKIY

-915 ETLSWIDGIGQPLNL
+915 ETLSWINGIEQPLNL
-930 AKDPLGYDE
+930 GKDPLGYDG

-954 NLCRKGIAIT
+954 NLSGKGVPIT

-971 KGSDEEVLVE
+971 KDSDEEVLVE
-981 FERMLCLTTQI
+981 FERMLCITTQI
-992 LADGIIQNSTSGDVT
+992 LADGILKNQISGDVM
-1007 KRVFPIVRFYYKD
+1007 KRAFPIIRFYYKD

-1025 SYWYKLTQAKGQY
+1025 SYWYKLKQAKGQY

-1045 VSLHGT
+1045 VSQHGS
-1051 ENIEALGDH
+1051 ENIESLGDY
-1060 LFNEFID
+1060 LFKEFAD

-1077 RKIIKSLLNNGFNSE
+1077 RKITESLLNNGFNSE
-1092 KAKKQLS
+1092 KAKKLLS

-1167 LKDPSKATERIKW
+1167 LKDPSKAIERIKW

-1215 GLEQTIWQLQNDLV
+1215 GLEQTIWQLENDLI
-1229 DFKDSIILF
+1229 DFKDSITLF

-1243 NRVKNE
+1243 NRVINE
-1249 DEFRSIVQLY
+1249 YEFRSIIQLY
-1259 NGLYMLLA
+1259 NGLYMLLV
-1267 ESANDSLL
+1267 ESANASLL
-1275 KKILNKGHEILQEK
+1275 KTILNKGHEILQEK
-1289 FLKNYLPVIIS
+1289 FLENYLPAIIS

-1305 SYQENRHYLLSE
+1305 SYEENRHYLLSE
-1317 IENFCLENGIIIN
+1317 IENFCSEIGIKNN

-1355 LKVNHERIDENEVL
+1355 LKENHERIDESEVL

-1401 ASSLTSSQINEVANI
+1401 ASTLTSSQINEVSNI
-1416 VRIGSRKSDF
+1416 VRIGGRSSDF

-1434 FENGNSELAESLANK
+1434 FENGNSDLAESLANK
-1449 SLELSSSSGWVKFY
+1449 SLELSSESGWVKFY

-1476 KINSALASAKAFEVF
+1476 KVNSALASAKAFEVF
-1491 AHDITSGNYP
+1491 AHDISSGNYP

-1507 LDDIAPLLSENYVEE
+1507 LVDIVPLITENYVEE
-1522 DIWVEV
+1522 EIWVEV

-1538 SRPAENLPLFQSI
+1538 SRPAENLPLLQSI

-1556 ETLVD
+1556 ESLVD

-1584 FINQNNEYALAK
+1584 YINQNNDYAFAQ
-1596 LLNEGMDDYTSMDVI
+1596 LLNGRMNDYTSLDVI

-1617 NSPKIKEIKSI
+1617 NYSKIKEVKSI
-1628 VESLALSK
+1628 IQNLALSK
-1636 DYLLRENAKQILNE
+1636 DYLQRENAKQILNE
-1650 LGENIPGSKK
+1650 LGEDIPASKN
-1660 IDLPSIYSLHLQ
+1660 IDLPSVYSLHLP
-1672 EPQRLE
+1672 EPQTLE
-1678 INKEVEIHY
+1678 IHKEVDPYY
-1687 PNVDITNP
+1687 PNIDITNP
-1695 RDLIR
+1695 RDSIR
-1700 PFEFLIRVLSE
+1700 PFEFLIRILSK

-1723 AYSIMKEIGNEK
+1723 AYSIMKEIGNKE
-1735 EWTVEYEKKLRN
+1735 EWTAEYEKKLRN
-1747 HLEAIYLKYSYPR
+1747 HLEEISLKYSYPR
-1760 PRVIT
+1760 PRVIVA
-1765 SRRAIMHVT
+1765 RRAIMHVT

-1781 TIDDEKLRDIFI
+1781 TIDDERLRDIFI
-1793 SYDYAVS
+1793 SHDYAVS
-1800 HFNEIE
+1800 HFNEME

-1816 REFGGVG
+1816 RDFGGVG
-1823 NDWLERI
+1823 NDWIERI
-1830 GESKRLDESIMGYS
+1830 GESKRLNESLLSYK
-1844 ENFKIIAEYSL
+1844 ETFKIIAEYNQ

-1871 LAVNDKLDKSENYI
+1871 VAVNDKLDKSENYI

-1896 YHNISGGGHFI
+1896 YHNIGGGGHFI
-1907 IVIRDHRFNRFDLKS
+1907 IVIRDHRFDRFDIKS

-1934 LGWLPEPKKLF
+1934 LEWFPEPSKLF

-1983 VSEIAYKQI
+1983 VSETAYKQI

-1997 NLFLQ
+1997 KLFLQ

-2017 TEFFRINRI
+2017 SEIFKINRI

>member
-74 AIISFANFTELIPL
+74 ANISFANFTELITL
-88 ITSSWKSLKT
+88 ITSSWKSLKI

-112 KPVSSHDSLKDK
+112 KPVSSHDSLKD
-124 DRDTKIGSFENFLT
+124 RDTKIGSFENFLA

-178 FDFQHS
+178 FEFQHS

-196 YSREDKDLI
+196 YSRQDRDLV
-205 DLSRFLWE
+205 DLSRFLWQE
-213 NVGSEERNVE
+213 AGGKERNVE
-223 FSRGKIIQSI
+223 FSRTKIIDKI
-233 GWSDRFKTVFNHELI
+233 GWRDRFKTFFNHELI
-248 VDRQK
+248 VDKQR
-253 YQPIQSTIDL
+253 YQPIQSTIHL

-268 TEYKSGYLFLQGSPG
+268 AEHKSGYLFLYGSPG
-283 SGKSTLLN
+283 SGKSSLLSE
-291 QWSKGLKTRI
+291 WSRNLNERI
-301 VRYYAFDFVNPSS
+301 IKYYVFDFKNPST
-314 HLNFHERGNATH
+314 FYYPERGKSST
-326 LFFDLVFQLKEAG
+326 LYFDLVLQIKERG
-339 IYKRDILPY
+339 FYKKDILPY
-348 KDLLFLK
+348 QDSIFLK
-355 DVFNEQLKFV
+355 QVFEEQLKELGDDYLKTGV
-365 GEDFATSGQ
+365 K
-374 QTIII
+374 TIIT
-379 IDGLDHVPREYKSTT
+379 IDGLDHIPREYKLTID
-394 NSFLRELPL
+394 SFLRELP
-403 PTSLPEGVFIILGS
+403 PPDSLPLGVYIILGS
-417 QSYDL
+417 QSYEL
-422 DDIQQEIKTEFQKGD
+422 EDIQFEIKAEFNKGD
-437 RTIQIDSLKK
+437 RTILIDALKK
-447 EEVYKYISNLNI
+447 EDVYKYISKFDLLF
-459 PVQLSDALK
+459 QLSDAQK
-468 LQIFEKSQ
+468 LQVFEKSE

-484 LIEKIIESD
+484 LIERIIESA
-493 SIDDTINTF
+493 SIDETINAF
-502 ETIEGSIDNYYRKIW
+502 ETIDGNIETYYQKIW
-517 NPIQKEESLIHFLGL
+517 NPIQQEVDLVNFLGL
-532 IARINGLINLHFV
+532 LTRVNGSIKLSFIKEWRFGDRIEKMFY
-545 QEWGIDR
+545 D
-552 SVLKSFKE
+552 

-568 TENSL
+568 TDETL
-573 SFFHNSFKQFL
+573 SFFHNSFRQFL
-584 LYNTSLN
+584 LQHTSKN
-591 YLTNKFDEEQ
+591 FLTNQYDESK
-601 NLKYHS
+601 NDDFHF
-607 QLADYYFK
+607 QLADYYLK
-615 SKVEK
+615 SKVEN
-620 SWKQNHHLFRA
+620 SWKQNHHLFQA

-637 VSEVTPDN
+637 ILEVTPDN
-645 ITAQLL
+645 FTAQLL

-661 DAKLGIEVARQTKNI
+661 DAKLGIEVARLTKDVN
-676 KTLIRYL
+676 TLVRYL

-709 KPDIARNYL
+709 KPDIAQNYL
-718 RTGNILHCSN
+718 RTGNVLHCSN

-773 EIRDLLEEWIC
+773 EIRDSLEEWIY
-784 TAPYYETTENILSK
+784 TAPYFESTENILSK
-798 IENINFSEITRSN
+798 IENINFSENTRSN

-830 ILIDQNK
+830 SLIDQNK
-837 WDDLKTVLEKIGTNE
+837 WDELKTVLDKIGTSE
-852 SRERNTLFQLIQY
+852 PKERNTLFKLFQY

-883 SLLTTH
+883 SILISQ
-889 FTKKTAKPIGKIY
+889 FTKEKAKPIGKIY

-915 ETLSWIDGIGQPLNL
+915 ETLSWINGIEQPLNL
-930 AKDPLGYDE
+930 GKDPLSYDG

-954 NLCRKGIAIT
+954 NLSGKGVPIT

-971 KGSDEEVLVE
+971 KDSDEEVLVE
-981 FERMLCLTTQI
+981 FERMLCITTQI
-992 LADGIIQNSTSGDVT
+992 LADGILKNQISGDVT
-1007 KRVFPIVRFYYKD
+1007 KRAFPIIRFYYKD
-1020 VSHRN
+1020 ISHRN
-1025 SYWYKLTQAKGQY
+1025 SYWYKLKQAKGQY

-1045 VSLHGT
+1045 VSQHGT

-1060 LFNEFID
+1060 LFKEFAD
-1067 NPKYWSTSEQ
+1067 KPKYWSTSEQ
-1077 RKIIKSLLNNGFNSE
+1077 RKIIESLLNNGFNSE

-1129 ELKIGEKWLKQAIQE
+1129 ELKIGKKWLKQAIQE

-1229 DFKDSIILF
+1229 DFKDSITLF

-1275 KKILNKGHEILQEK
+1275 KKILNKGHKILQEK

-1300 AINIK
+1300 TINIK
-1305 SYQENRHYLLSE
+1305 SFQENRHYLLSE

-1355 LKVNHERIDENEVL
+1355 LKVNHERIDESEVL

-1426 YAKLSEVA
+1426 YTKLSEVA

-1476 KINSALASAKAFEVF
+1476 KINSALASAKALEVF

-1538 SRPAENLPLFQSI
+1538 SRPAENLPLLQSI

-1556 ETLVD
+1556 QTLVD

-1687 PNVDITNP
+1687 PSVDITNP

-1711 ESGID
+1711 ESGIG

-1723 AYSIMKEIGNEK
+1723 AYSIMKEIGNKE
-1735 EWTVEYEKKLRN
+1735 EWTDEYERKLRF
-1747 HLEAIYLKYSYPR
+1747 HLDEINLGDYSFPR
-1760 PRVIT
+1760 PRVIVA
-1765 SRRAIMHVT
+1765 RRAIMHVT

-1781 TIDDEKLRDIFI
+1781 NIDDEKIRNIFI
-1793 SYDYAVS
+1793 SHDYAVS
-1800 HFNEIE
+1800 HFNEMG
-1806 KPAFIQTIKE
+1806 KPVFIQTIKE
-1816 REFGGVG
+1816 RDFGGVG
-1823 NDWLERI
+1823 KDWLDKI
-1830 GESKRLDESIMGYS
+1830 DESTRLSESLLSYN
-1844 ENFKIIAEYSL
+1844 ENFKIIAEYN
-1855 VKNLD
+1855 KIINLD

-1871 LAVNDKLDKSENYI
+1871 VAVNDKLDKSENYI

-1896 YHNISGGGHFI
+1896 YHNIIGGGHFI
-1907 IVIRDHRFNRFDLKS
+1907 IVIRDHRFDRFDIKS

-1934 LGWLPEPKKLF
+1934 LEWLPEPRKLF

-1983 VSEIAYKQI
+1983 VSETAYKQI

-1997 NLFLQ
+1997 KLFLQ
-2002 KKLVRTKYEDSNLMT
+2002 KKLVRTKYEDSNLIT
-2017 TEFFRINRI
+2017 TEIFKINRM

>member
-1 MSEETVS
+1 MNQILVS
-8 ASGERAA
+8 ARGERAA
-15 IGGYLPQF
+15 ISGYLPQF
-23 DEFAWFVYL
+23 DEFAWYVYL

-51 LDDIQYATH
+51 LDDIQYSTH

-65 YQVKWTIAD
+65 YQVKWTIAE
-74 AIISFANFTELIPL
+74 ANISFANFTELIPL
-88 ITSSWKSLKT
+88 ITSSWKNLKT

-112 KPVSSHDSLKDK
+112 KPASSHDSLKDGN
-124 DRDTKIGSFENFLT
+124 TKIGSFENFLA

-145 SNQAVDAKWNPIIT
+145 SNQAVDVKWNLIIT

-164 TKLDDNEFDEFVRV
+164 TKLNDNEFDEFVRV
-178 FDFQHS
+178 FDFQPN
-184 YERKRFSVEKAS
+184 YEQKKFSVKNTR
-196 YSREDKDLI
+196 YSKEDEDLQQI
-205 DLSRFLWE
+205 SRFIIE
-213 NVGSEERNVE
+213 KVASSERSVQFNRQE
-223 FSRGKIIQSI
+223 IIKEL
-233 GWSDRFKTVFNHELI
+233 GWTDRFKTVFNHELI
-248 VDRQK
+248 VDRQR

-268 TEYKSGYLFLQGSPG
+268 AEHKCGYLFLQGSPG

-291 QWSKGLKTRI
+291 QWSKGLKKRI
-301 VRYYAFDFVNPSS
+301 VKYYAFDFVNPSS
-314 HLNFHERGNATH
+314 ERNFYNRGDATH
-326 LFFDLVFQLKEAG
+326 LFFDLVFQLKGAG

-348 KDLLFLK
+348 KDLIFLK
-355 DVFNEQLKFV
+355 DVFKEQLKVV
-365 GEDFATSGQ
+365 GEYFAATGE

-379 IDGLDHVPREYKSTT
+379 IDGLDHVPREYKLTAD
-394 NSFLRELPL
+394 SFLRSLPL
-403 PTSLPEGVFIILGS
+403 PASLPEGVFIILGS

-447 EEVYKYISNLNI
+447 EEVYKYISNLNT
-459 PVQLSDALK
+459 PVQLSDTQK

-484 LIEKIIESD
+484 LIEKIIGSD
-493 SIDDTINTF
+493 SIDETINTF
-502 ETIEGSIDNYYRKIW
+502 ETIDGSIDTYYRKIW
-517 NPIQKEESLIHFLGL
+517 NPIQQDEALINFLGL
-532 IARINGLINLHFV
+532 IARINGSINLQFV
-545 QEWGIDR
+545 QEWGIDQ
-552 SVLKSFKE
+552 SVLKSFKG

-568 TENSL
+568 SANSL

-584 LYNTSLN
+584 LYHTSLN
-591 YLTNKFDEEQ
+591 YLTDKFDQEK
-601 NLKYHS
+601 NLNYHS
-607 QLADYYFK
+607 QLADFYLK

-620 SWKQNHHLFRA
+620 SWKQNHHLFQA
-631 KQYDKF
+631 QQYDKF

-645 ITAQLL
+645 FTAQLL

-661 DAKLGIEVARQTKNI
+661 DAKLGIEVARQTKDIN
-676 KTLIRYL
+676 TLVRYL
-683 FSLAEIE
+683 FSLAELE

-703 EYLLIG
+703 EYLVIG

-718 RTGNILHCSN
+718 RTGNVLHCSS

-737 FIQFGYKSESATLF
+737 FMQFGHISEGACLYS
-751 NLAYPEIITDSGITI
+751 LAYPEIITESGIII

-773 EIRDLLEEWIC
+773 EIRDSLEEWVY
-784 TAPYYETTENILSK
+784 TAPYFEKTEHILSK
-798 IENINFSEITRSN
+798 TEKIEFSENARSN

-830 ILIDQNK
+830 SLIDQNK
-837 WDDLKTVLEKIGTNE
+837 WDDLKTVLEKIGTTE
-852 SRERNTLFQLIQY
+852 PREKNTLFQIIQY
-865 AIEQCLELNDNIR
+865 AIEQCLELNDNSR

-883 SLLTTH
+883 SILISQ
-889 FTKKTAKPIGKIY
+889 FTKENTKPIGKIY
-902 IADLVFKVTQNVD
+902 IADLVFKVTRNVD
-915 ETLSWIDGIGQPLNL
+915 ETLSWIDGIEQPLNID
-930 AKDPLGYDE
+930 KNRMDYDG
-939 SLDQF
+939 SLEPF

-954 NLCRKGIAIT
+954 NLSGKGVPIT
-964 SAIPSAI
+964 TAIPSAI
-971 KGSDEEVLVE
+971 KDSDEEVLVE
-981 FERMLCLTTQI
+981 FERMLCIATQI
-992 LADGIIQNSTSGDVT
+992 LSDGILKNQLSGDVT
-1007 KRVFPIVRFYYKD
+1007 KRVFPIIRFYYKD

-1025 SYWYKLTQAKGQY
+1025 RYWYKLTQVKGQY

-1045 VSLHGT
+1045 VSQHGT
-1051 ENIEALGDH
+1051 ENLEALGDY
-1060 LFNEFID
+1060 LFNEFSD
-1067 NPKYWSTSEQ
+1067 NRKYWSSSDQ
-1077 RKIIKSLLNNGFNSE
+1077 RKIIESLINNGFNFN
-1092 KAKKQLS
+1092 KAKTQLS
-1099 SLESSMLE
+1099 SLDVSMLE
-1107 DRDIDGRVTECVAHS
+1107 KRDIDGRVTECVAHS
-1122 KVWLILG
+1122 KVWLILR
-1129 ELKIGEKWLKQAIQE
+1129 EFEIGEKWLKQAIQE

-1167 LKDPSKATERIKW
+1167 HKDPSKATERIKW

-1187 IKETTEGRAYWNA
+1187 IKETTEGRAYWKA

-1215 GLEQTIWQLQNDLV
+1215 GLEQTIWQLENDLV
-1229 DFKDSIILF
+1229 DYKDSITLF
-1238 IKHFV
+1238 IQHFV
-1243 NRVKNE
+1243 NRVKSE
-1249 DEFRSIVQLY
+1249 DEFRTIVQLY

-1267 ESANDSLL
+1267 ESANASLL
-1275 KKILNKGHEILQEK
+1275 KMILNKGYKILQEH
-1289 FLKNYLPVIIS
+1289 FLDKYLPVIIS
-1300 AINIK
+1300 TINIK
-1305 SYQENRHYLLSE
+1305 SYEESRHYLLSE
-1317 IENFCLENGIIIN
+1317 IENFCSGNRIKIN

-1350 SNSLT
+1350 SNSLI
-1355 LKVNHERIDENEVL
+1355 LKENHERIDESEVL
-1369 KRVENFDDFKNIVQQ
+1369 KRVENFDDFKKIVEE

-1401 ASSLTSSQINEVANI
+1401 ALSLTSLQIKEVANI
-1416 VRIGSRKSDF
+1416 HKIGSRKSDF
-1426 YAKLSEVA
+1426 YAKLSHVA
-1434 FENGNSELAESLANK
+1434 FEIGDSQLAESLANK
-1449 SLELSSSSGWVKFY
+1449 SLELSSESGWVKFY
-1463 DGGTRINAFNALR
+1463 DGGTRINAFDALR
-1476 KINSALASAKAFEVF
+1476 RINPDLASDKAFEVF
-1491 AHDITSGNYP
+1491 AHDISSSNYP

-1507 LDDIAPLLSENYVEE
+1507 LDDIIPLITENHVEE
-1522 DIWVEV
+1522 EIWVEV
-1528 FGYLQRLMSN
+1528 FSYLQRLMSN
-1538 SRPAENLPLFQSI
+1538 SNPAENLPLLQSI

-1556 ETLVD
+1556 ETLVE

-1572 LIREESILLLAK
+1572 LIREESTLLLAK
-1584 FINQNNEYALAK
+1584 YINQNNDYALAQ
-1596 LLNEGMDDYTSMDVI
+1596 LLNGRMNDYTCMDVI

-1617 NSPKIKEIKSI
+1617 NSPKIKDVKSI
-1628 VESLALSK
+1628 LQNLALSK

-1650 LGENIPGSKK
+1650 LDEDIPASKNIA
-1660 IDLPSIYSLHLQ
+1660 LPSVYSLHLP
-1672 EPQRLE
+1672 EPQTLE
-1678 INKEVEIHY
+1678 INKEVDQY
-1687 PNVDITNP
+1687 FPNVDITNP

-1700 PFEFLIRVLSE
+1700 PFEFLIRILSK

-1723 AYSIMKEIGNEK
+1723 AYSIMKEIGNKE

-1747 HLEAIYLKYSYPR
+1747 HLEEISLKYSYPR
-1760 PRVIT
+1760 PRVIVA
-1765 SRRAIMHVT
+1765 RRAIMHVT

-1793 SYDYAVS
+1793 SHDYSVS
-1800 HFNEIE
+1800 HFNVME
-1806 KPAFIQTIKE
+1806 KPAFIQAIKE
-1816 REFGGVG
+1816 RDFGGVG
-1823 NDWLERI
+1823 NDWIKRI
-1830 GESKRLDESIMGYS
+1830 GESKRLNESLLSYN
-1844 ENFKIIAEYSL
+1844 ETFKIIAEYNQ

-1860 WGSPTEEYMYQ
+1860 WGSPTEKYMYQ

-1896 YHNISGGGHFI
+1896 YHSISGGGHFI
-1907 IVIRDHRFNRFDLKS
+1907 IVIRDHRFDRFDLKS

-1983 VSEIAYKQI
+1983 VSETAYKQI

-2002 KKLVRTKYEDSNLMT
+2002 KKLVRTKYEKSEQFQSLKFAISRM
-2017 TEFFRINRI
+2017 